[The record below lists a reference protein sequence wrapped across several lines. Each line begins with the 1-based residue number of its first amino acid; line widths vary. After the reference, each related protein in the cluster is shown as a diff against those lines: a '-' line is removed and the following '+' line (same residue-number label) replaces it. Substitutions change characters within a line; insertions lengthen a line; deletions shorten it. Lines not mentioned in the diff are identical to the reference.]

1 MKHRAMSSRLMP
13 LVASCAT
20 VGMLL
25 AGLPASAVAVGTTRA
40 AASDASSSTTATI
53 TPSADTTL
61 QTWTSEKNSSMASK
75 PYIGTLQGAS
85 QGVFG
90 EKFESTDAADTTDLK
105 TGLLTF
111 DLSAYDHAPDSAT
124 FEMTY
129 LGYRGNPT
137 ATDTDTIKVTPVD
150 TTVCTNNA
158 TDCGANVATGA
169 TKPKF
174 SINDSS
180 FVAESKPFEY
190 GTTVYAG
197 DAITVV
203 PANTKKV
210 TVDVTEIVR
219 QQFAEGKKVIT
230 LAVGETKKTEVRFAS
245 SEGTTSLNGATADM
259 APKLT
264 VSVSTKDDLKPSA
277 DTTLQAW
284 ASEKNE
290 KKNTAAY
297 VGALQPEGDYGDFG
311 EKFKSTDVH
320 DVTDAKMGLMTFDLS
335 DYTAAPEHSILTLT
349 YLGYAGADK
358 TATATDKVK
367 VVAVDTSRCTGTA
380 PCDTNNATWAN
391 RPDFEVTDTTKTATS
406 HAFAYGSKKYSD
418 GMTVESGNAKKV
430 LLDVTDIIKA
440 EFAKFSAGAT
450 EKKITLALGELNKS
464 DMRFGSKEVTSL
476 TGATE
481 AMQPTLSV
489 TKKPKAYTLSIEGP
503 TKVKYQKGEAFD
515 KAGLVVKA
523 TSTADGTVK
532 TLTEGNGEDN
542 YTIDTSAFDSASIGV
557 YPITVKYN
565 KDPEIAASFNA
576 YVIASV
582 EDGGDGDTSKDD
594 WLWYKQPA
602 SQTDA
607 TATAGGNYGNPD
619 NNRWQQ
625 TTLPFGNGKIG
636 GTVWGEVSRERVTFN
651 EETLWTGGPGSST
664 SYNGGNN
671 ETKGQNGATL
681 RALNKQLAN
690 GAETVNPGNLT
701 GGENAAEQGNYLNW
715 GDIYLDYG
723 FNDTTVT
730 EYRRDLNLSKGKA
743 DVTFKHDGVTYTRE
757 YFASNP
763 DNVMVARLTASKAG
777 KLNFNVSM
785 PTNTN
790 YSKTGETTTVKG
802 DTLTVKGAL
811 GNNGLLYNSQI
822 KVVLDNGEG
831 TLSEGAD
838 GASLKVSDAK
848 AVTLYIAAATDYKQK
863 YPSYR
868 TGETAAEV
876 NTRVA
881 KVVQDAA
888 NKGYTAVKKAH
899 IADHSAIYDRVKI
912 DLGQSGHSSDGA
924 VATDALLKAYQ
935 RGSAT
940 TAQKRELETL
950 VYKYGRYLTIGSSR
964 ENSQL
969 PSNLQGIW
977 SVTADDNAH
986 GNTPWGSDFHMNV
999 NLQMNY
1005 WPTYSANM
1013 GELAEPLIE
1022 YVEGLVK
1029 PGRVTAKVYA
1039 GAETTNPETTPIGEG
1054 EGYMAHTE
1062 NTAYGWTA
1070 PGQSFSWG
1078 WSPAAVPWILQ
1089 NVYEAYEYSGD
1100 PALLDRVYALLK
1112 EESHFYVNYMLHKA
1126 GSSSGDR
1133 LTTGVAY
1140 SPEQGPLG
1148 TDGNTYESSLVWQM
1162 LNDAIEAAKA
1172 KGDPDGLVGD
1182 TTDCSADNWAK
1193 GDNGNFTD
1201 ANANRSWSCAKS
1213 LLKPIEVGN
1222 SGQIKEWYFEGAL
1235 GKKKDGSAISG
1246 YQADNQHRHMSHLL
1260 GLFPGDLI
1268 TIDNSEYM
1276 DAAKT
1281 SLRYRCFK
1289 GNVLQSN
1296 TGWAI
1301 GQRINSWARTGDGNT
1316 TYKLV
1321 ELQLK
1326 NAMYANLFDYHAPF
1340 QIDGNF
1346 GNTSGVDEMLLQSN
1360 STFTDTDG
1368 KKYVN
1373 YTNILPALPDAWAD
1387 GSVSGLVARGN
1398 FTVGTT
1404 WKNGKA
1410 TEVKLTSNKGK
1421 QAAVKITAGGAQN
1434 YEVKNGDTAVNAKVV
1449 TNADGASLLVF
1460 DTTAG
1465 TTYTIT
1471 KKASANVPVTGV
1483 TVTGANTATAGDTVT
1498 LTATVAPAD
1507 ATDKSVTWSTSDAA
1521 VATVNANGVVTTK
1534 KAGKVTITA
1543 TSNGDK
1549 TKFGSIEITV
1559 SAATVP
1565 VTSVTVAGDA
1575 AMTVDGEQTLTATV
1589 APANATDKTVTW
1601 KSSDATVATVDANGK
1616 VVAKK
1621 AGEVTI
1627 TATAGGVSGT
1637 LKITVSDKAPT
1648 VIPVRSVTV
1657 TGKQELVEGASTT
1670 LTATVA
1676 PADATDKTV
1685 TWKSSDESVATVDK
1699 DGVVT
1704 AKKAGTVTITATA
1717 GGVSGTL
1724 DITVTAK
1731 PVETVPVTSVEVTV
1745 EAGTTVSVGK
1755 TLQATATVKPGNATN
1770 KKVTW
1775 KSSDESI
1782 ATVDANGVITAK
1794 KAGKVVITAT
1804 STDGTDK
1811 SGSVEITVADET
1823 KPTPD
1828 HKSVKADTGDVT
1840 AGKTGTV
1847 TEPKDVAGWKS
1858 RSIIK
1863 QGKLGK
1869 AEIADGTLV
1878 YAAGDKTGD
1887 DSFVV
1892 QYTMA
1897 DGTVI
1902 DVTYSVTV
1910 KAAETGKND
1919 GDGKGDGVAKTGAA
1933 VGALAGLGLML
1944 LAVGVSV
1951 VMIRRKR
1958 SA

>member
-1 MKHRAMSSRLMP
+1 MP

-75 PYIGTLQGAS
+75 PYIGTLQGPS

-230 LAVGETKKTEVRFAS
+230 LAVGETKKTEVRFA
-245 SEGTTSLNGATADM
+245 
-259 APKLT
+259 
-264 VSVSTKDDLKPSA
+264 
-277 DTTLQAW
+277 
-284 ASEKNE
+284 
-290 KKNTAAY
+290 
-297 VGALQPEGDYGDFG
+297 
-311 EKFKSTDVH
+311 
-320 DVTDAKMGLMTFDLS
+320 
-335 DYTAAPEHSILTLT
+335 
-349 YLGYAGADK
+349 
-358 TATATDKVK
+358 
-367 VVAVDTSRCTGTA
+367 
-380 PCDTNNATWAN
+380 
-391 RPDFEVTDTTKTATS
+391 
-406 HAFAYGSKKYSD
+406 
-418 GMTVESGNAKKV
+418 
-430 LLDVTDIIKA
+430 
-440 EFAKFSAGAT
+440 
-450 EKKITLALGELNKS
+450 
-464 DMRFGSKEVTSL
+464 SKEVTSL

-831 TLSEGAD
+831 TLSEGSD

-977 SVTADDNAH
+977 SVTAGDNAH

-1182 TTDCSADNWAK
+1182 TTDCSTDNWAK
-1193 GDNGNFTD
+1193 GDNGNFAD

-1276 DAAKT
+1276 EAAKT

-1316 TYKLV
+1316 TYQLV

-1410 TEVKLTSNKGK
+1410 TEVRLTSNKGK

-1465 TTYTIT
+1465 TTYTIA

-1498 LTATVAPAD
+1498 LTATVAPAN

-1627 TATAGGVSGT
+1627 TATVGGVSGT

-1648 VIPVRSVTV
+1648 VIPVQSVTV

-1670 LTATVA
+1670 LTSTVA

-1724 DITVTAK
+1724 HITVTAK

-1811 SGSVEITVADET
+1811 SGNVEITVVDET

-1951 VMIRRKR
+1951 VMIRRKH

>member
-1 MKHRAMSSRLMP
+1 MSSRLMP

-25 AGLPASAVAVGTTRA
+25 AGLPVSAVAVGTTRA

-75 PYIGTLQGAS
+75 PYIGTLQGPS

-190 GTTVYAG
+190 GTTVYTG

-430 LLDVTDIIKA
+430 LLDVTDVIKA
-440 EFAKFSAGAT
+440 EFAKFGTDAT

-681 RALNKQLAN
+681 RSLNKQLAN

-977 SVTADDNAH
+977 SVTAGDNAH

-1182 TTDCSADNWAK
+1182 TTDCSANNWAK

-1213 LLKPIEVGN
+1213 LLKPIEVGD

-1276 DAAKT
+1276 EAAKT

-1316 TYKLV
+1316 TYQLV

-1326 NAMYANLFDYHAPF
+1326 NAMYANLF
-1340 QIDGNF
+1340 DGNF

-1360 STFTDTDG
+1360 STFTDTAG

-1373 YTNILPALPDAWAD
+1373 YTNILPALPDAWAG

-1498 LTATVAPAD
+1498 LTATVAPAN

-1589 APANATDKTVTW
+1589 APATATDKTVTW

-1648 VIPVRSVTV
+1648 VIPVQSVTV

-1724 DITVTAK
+1724 HITVTAK

-1811 SGSVEITVADET
+1811 SGSVEITVVDET

>member
-1 MKHRAMSSRLMP
+1 M
-13 LVASCAT
+13 
-20 VGMLL
+20 
-25 AGLPASAVAVGTTRA
+25 
-40 AASDASSSTTATI
+40 
-53 TPSADTTL
+53 
-61 QTWTSEKNSSMASK
+61 
-75 PYIGTLQGAS
+75 
-85 QGVFG
+85 
-90 EKFESTDAADTTDLK
+90 
-105 TGLLTF
+105 
-111 DLSAYDHAPDSAT
+111 
-124 FEMTY
+124 
-129 LGYRGNPT
+129 
-137 ATDTDTIKVTPVD
+137 
-150 TTVCTNNA
+150 
-158 TDCGANVATGA
+158 
-169 TKPKF
+169 
-174 SINDSS
+174 
-180 FVAESKPFEY
+180 
-190 GTTVYAG
+190 
-197 DAITVV
+197 
-203 PANTKKV
+203 
-210 TVDVTEIVR
+210 
-219 QQFAEGKKVIT
+219 
-230 LAVGETKKTEVRFAS
+230 
-245 SEGTTSLNGATADM
+245 
-259 APKLT
+259 
-264 VSVSTKDDLKPSA
+264 
-277 DTTLQAW
+277 
-284 ASEKNE
+284 
-290 KKNTAAY
+290 
-297 VGALQPEGDYGDFG
+297 
-311 EKFKSTDVH
+311 
-320 DVTDAKMGLMTFDLS
+320 
-335 DYTAAPEHSILTLT
+335 
-349 YLGYAGADK
+349 
-358 TATATDKVK
+358 
-367 VVAVDTSRCTGTA
+367 
-380 PCDTNNATWAN
+380 
-391 RPDFEVTDTTKTATS
+391 
-406 HAFAYGSKKYSD
+406 
-418 GMTVESGNAKKV
+418 
-430 LLDVTDIIKA
+430 
-440 EFAKFSAGAT
+440 
-450 EKKITLALGELNKS
+450 
-464 DMRFGSKEVTSL
+464 
-476 TGATE
+476 
-481 AMQPTLSV
+481 
-489 TKKPKAYTLSIEGP
+489 
-503 TKVKYQKGEAFD
+503 
-515 KAGLVVKA
+515 
-523 TSTADGTVK
+523 
-532 TLTEGNGEDN
+532 
-542 YTIDTSAFDSASIGV
+542 
-557 YPITVKYN
+557 
-565 KDPEIAASFNA
+565 
-576 YVIASV
+576 
-582 EDGGDGDTSKDD
+582 
-594 WLWYKQPA
+594 
-602 SQTDA
+602 
-607 TATAGGNYGNPD
+607 
-619 NNRWQQ
+619 
-625 TTLPFGNGKIG
+625 
-636 GTVWGEVSRERVTFN
+636 
-651 EETLWTGGPGSST
+651 
-664 SYNGGNN
+664 
-671 ETKGQNGATL
+671 
-681 RALNKQLAN
+681 
-690 GAETVNPGNLT
+690 
-701 GGENAAEQGNYLNW
+701 
-715 GDIYLDYG
+715 
-723 FNDTTVT
+723 
-730 EYRRDLNLSKGKA
+730 
-743 DVTFKHDGVTYTRE
+743 
-757 YFASNP
+757 
-763 DNVMVARLTASKAG
+763 
-777 KLNFNVSM
+777 
-785 PTNTN
+785 
-790 YSKTGETTTVKG
+790 
-802 DTLTVKGAL
+802 
-811 GNNGLLYNSQI
+811 
-822 KVVLDNGEG
+822 
-831 TLSEGAD
+831 
-838 GASLKVSDAK
+838 
-848 AVTLYIAAATDYKQK
+848 
-863 YPSYR
+863 
-868 TGETAAEV
+868 

-1100 PALLDRVYALLK
+1100 PALLNRVYALLK

-1172 KGDPDGLVGD
+1172 KGDPDGLVGN

-1193 GDNGNFTD
+1193 GDNGNFAD

-1316 TYKLV
+1316 TYQLV

-1373 YTNILPALPDAWAD
+1373 YTNILPALPDAWAG

-1460 DTTAG
+1460 DTTEG

-1498 LTATVAPAD
+1498 LTATVAPAN

-1621 AGEVTI
+1621 AGE
-1627 TATAGGVSGT
+1627 
-1637 LKITVSDKAPT
+1637 
-1648 VIPVRSVTV
+1648 
-1657 TGKQELVEGASTT
+1657 
-1670 LTATVA
+1670 
-1676 PADATDKTV
+1676 
-1685 TWKSSDESVATVDK
+1685 
-1699 DGVVT
+1699 
-1704 AKKAGTVTITATA
+1704 VTITATA

>member
-1 MKHRAMSSRLMP
+1 
-13 LVASCAT
+13 
-20 VGMLL
+20 
-25 AGLPASAVAVGTTRA
+25 
-40 AASDASSSTTATI
+40 
-53 TPSADTTL
+53 
-61 QTWTSEKNSSMASK
+61 
-75 PYIGTLQGAS
+75 
-85 QGVFG
+85 
-90 EKFESTDAADTTDLK
+90 
-105 TGLLTF
+105 
-111 DLSAYDHAPDSAT
+111 
-124 FEMTY
+124 
-129 LGYRGNPT
+129 
-137 ATDTDTIKVTPVD
+137 
-150 TTVCTNNA
+150 
-158 TDCGANVATGA
+158 
-169 TKPKF
+169 
-174 SINDSS
+174 
-180 FVAESKPFEY
+180 
-190 GTTVYAG
+190 
-197 DAITVV
+197 
-203 PANTKKV
+203 
-210 TVDVTEIVR
+210 
-219 QQFAEGKKVIT
+219 
-230 LAVGETKKTEVRFAS
+230 
-245 SEGTTSLNGATADM
+245 
-259 APKLT
+259 
-264 VSVSTKDDLKPSA
+264 
-277 DTTLQAW
+277 
-284 ASEKNE
+284 
-290 KKNTAAY
+290 
-297 VGALQPEGDYGDFG
+297 
-311 EKFKSTDVH
+311 
-320 DVTDAKMGLMTFDLS
+320 
-335 DYTAAPEHSILTLT
+335 
-349 YLGYAGADK
+349 
-358 TATATDKVK
+358 
-367 VVAVDTSRCTGTA
+367 
-380 PCDTNNATWAN
+380 
-391 RPDFEVTDTTKTATS
+391 
-406 HAFAYGSKKYSD
+406 
-418 GMTVESGNAKKV
+418 
-430 LLDVTDIIKA
+430 
-440 EFAKFSAGAT
+440 
-450 EKKITLALGELNKS
+450 
-464 DMRFGSKEVTSL
+464 
-476 TGATE
+476 
-481 AMQPTLSV
+481 
-489 TKKPKAYTLSIEGP
+489 
-503 TKVKYQKGEAFD
+503 
-515 KAGLVVKA
+515 
-523 TSTADGTVK
+523 
-532 TLTEGNGEDN
+532 
-542 YTIDTSAFDSASIGV
+542 
-557 YPITVKYN
+557 
-565 KDPEIAASFNA
+565 
-576 YVIASV
+576 
-582 EDGGDGDTSKDD
+582 
-594 WLWYKQPA
+594 
-602 SQTDA
+602 
-607 TATAGGNYGNPD
+607 
-619 NNRWQQ
+619 
-625 TTLPFGNGKIG
+625 
-636 GTVWGEVSRERVTFN
+636 
-651 EETLWTGGPGSST
+651 
-664 SYNGGNN
+664 
-671 ETKGQNGATL
+671 
-681 RALNKQLAN
+681 
-690 GAETVNPGNLT
+690 
-701 GGENAAEQGNYLNW
+701 
-715 GDIYLDYG
+715 
-723 FNDTTVT
+723 
-730 EYRRDLNLSKGKA
+730 
-743 DVTFKHDGVTYTRE
+743 
-757 YFASNP
+757 
-763 DNVMVARLTASKAG
+763 MVARLTASKAG

-899 IADHSAIYDRVKI
+899 IDDHSAIYDRVKI

-977 SVTADDNAH
+977 SVTAGDNAH

-1100 PALLDRVYALLK
+1100 PALLNRVYALLK

-1172 KGDPDGLVGD
+1172 KGDPDGLVGN

-1498 LTATVAPAD
+1498 LTATVAPAN

-1648 VIPVRSVTV
+1648 VIPVQSVTV

-1724 DITVTAK
+1724 HITVTAK

-1811 SGSVEITVADET
+1811 SGSVEITVVDET

-1951 VMIRRKR
+1951 VMIRRKH

>member
-1 MKHRAMSSRLMP
+1 MSSRLMP

-25 AGLPASAVAVGTTRA
+25 AGLPVSAVAVGTTRA

-75 PYIGTLQGAS
+75 PYIGTLQGPS

-190 GTTVYAG
+190 GTTVYTG
-197 DAITVV
+197 DATWF

-380 PCDTNNATWAN
+380 PCDTDNATWAN

-430 LLDVTDIIKA
+430 LLDVTDVIKA
-440 EFAKFSAGAT
+440 EFAKFGTDAT

-977 SVTADDNAH
+977 SVTAGDNAH

-1182 TTDCSADNWAK
+1182 TTDCSANNWAK

-1213 LLKPIEVGN
+1213 LLKPIEVGD

-1276 DAAKT
+1276 EAAKT

-1316 TYKLV
+1316 TYQLV

-1360 STFTDTDG
+1360 STFTDTAG

-1373 YTNILPALPDAWAD
+1373 YTNILPALPDAWAG

-1498 LTATVAPAD
+1498 LTATVAPAN

-1589 APANATDKTVTW
+1589 APATATDKTVTW

-1648 VIPVRSVTV
+1648 VIPVQSVTV

-1724 DITVTAK
+1724 HITVTAK

-1811 SGSVEITVADET
+1811 SGSVEITVVDET

>member
-1 MKHRAMSSRLMP
+1 M
-13 LVASCAT
+13 
-20 VGMLL
+20 
-25 AGLPASAVAVGTTRA
+25 
-40 AASDASSSTTATI
+40 
-53 TPSADTTL
+53 
-61 QTWTSEKNSSMASK
+61 
-75 PYIGTLQGAS
+75 
-85 QGVFG
+85 
-90 EKFESTDAADTTDLK
+90 
-105 TGLLTF
+105 
-111 DLSAYDHAPDSAT
+111 
-124 FEMTY
+124 
-129 LGYRGNPT
+129 
-137 ATDTDTIKVTPVD
+137 
-150 TTVCTNNA
+150 
-158 TDCGANVATGA
+158 
-169 TKPKF
+169 
-174 SINDSS
+174 
-180 FVAESKPFEY
+180 
-190 GTTVYAG
+190 
-197 DAITVV
+197 
-203 PANTKKV
+203 
-210 TVDVTEIVR
+210 
-219 QQFAEGKKVIT
+219 
-230 LAVGETKKTEVRFAS
+230 
-245 SEGTTSLNGATADM
+245 
-259 APKLT
+259 
-264 VSVSTKDDLKPSA
+264 
-277 DTTLQAW
+277 
-284 ASEKNE
+284 
-290 KKNTAAY
+290 
-297 VGALQPEGDYGDFG
+297 
-311 EKFKSTDVH
+311 
-320 DVTDAKMGLMTFDLS
+320 
-335 DYTAAPEHSILTLT
+335 
-349 YLGYAGADK
+349 
-358 TATATDKVK
+358 
-367 VVAVDTSRCTGTA
+367 
-380 PCDTNNATWAN
+380 
-391 RPDFEVTDTTKTATS
+391 
-406 HAFAYGSKKYSD
+406 
-418 GMTVESGNAKKV
+418 
-430 LLDVTDIIKA
+430 
-440 EFAKFSAGAT
+440 
-450 EKKITLALGELNKS
+450 
-464 DMRFGSKEVTSL
+464 
-476 TGATE
+476 
-481 AMQPTLSV
+481 
-489 TKKPKAYTLSIEGP
+489 
-503 TKVKYQKGEAFD
+503 
-515 KAGLVVKA
+515 
-523 TSTADGTVK
+523 
-532 TLTEGNGEDN
+532 
-542 YTIDTSAFDSASIGV
+542 
-557 YPITVKYN
+557 
-565 KDPEIAASFNA
+565 
-576 YVIASV
+576 
-582 EDGGDGDTSKDD
+582 
-594 WLWYKQPA
+594 
-602 SQTDA
+602 
-607 TATAGGNYGNPD
+607 
-619 NNRWQQ
+619 
-625 TTLPFGNGKIG
+625 
-636 GTVWGEVSRERVTFN
+636 
-651 EETLWTGGPGSST
+651 
-664 SYNGGNN
+664 
-671 ETKGQNGATL
+671 
-681 RALNKQLAN
+681 
-690 GAETVNPGNLT
+690 
-701 GGENAAEQGNYLNW
+701 
-715 GDIYLDYG
+715 
-723 FNDTTVT
+723 
-730 EYRRDLNLSKGKA
+730 
-743 DVTFKHDGVTYTRE
+743 
-757 YFASNP
+757 
-763 DNVMVARLTASKAG
+763 
-777 KLNFNVSM
+777 
-785 PTNTN
+785 
-790 YSKTGETTTVKG
+790 
-802 DTLTVKGAL
+802 
-811 GNNGLLYNSQI
+811 
-822 KVVLDNGEG
+822 
-831 TLSEGAD
+831 
-838 GASLKVSDAK
+838 
-848 AVTLYIAAATDYKQK
+848 
-863 YPSYR
+863 
-868 TGETAAEV
+868 
-876 NTRVA
+876 
-881 KVVQDAA
+881 
-888 NKGYTAVKKAH
+888 
-899 IADHSAIYDRVKI
+899 
-912 DLGQSGHSSDGA
+912 
-924 VATDALLKAYQ
+924 
-935 RGSAT
+935 
-940 TAQKRELETL
+940 
-950 VYKYGRYLTIGSSR
+950 
-964 ENSQL
+964 
-969 PSNLQGIW
+969 
-977 SVTADDNAH
+977 
-986 GNTPWGSDFHMNV
+986 
-999 NLQMNY
+999 
-1005 WPTYSANM
+1005 
-1013 GELAEPLIE
+1013 
-1022 YVEGLVK
+1022 
-1029 PGRVTAKVYA
+1029 
-1039 GAETTNPETTPIGEG
+1039 
-1054 EGYMAHTE
+1054 
-1062 NTAYGWTA
+1062 
-1070 PGQSFSWG
+1070 
-1078 WSPAAVPWILQ
+1078 
-1089 NVYEAYEYSGD
+1089 YEAYEYSGD

-1172 KGDPDGLVGD
+1172 KGDPDHLVGN
-1182 TTDCSADNWAK
+1182 TTDCSTDNWAK
-1193 GDNGNFTD
+1193 DDNGNFAD

-1213 LLKPIEVGN
+1213 LLKPIEVGD

-1373 YTNILPALPDAWAD
+1373 YTNILPALPDAWAG

-1404 WKNGKA
+1404 WENGKA

-1460 DTTAG
+1460 DTTEG

-1498 LTATVAPAD
+1498 LTATVAPAN

-1543 TSNGDK
+1543 TSNGDQ

-1565 VTSVTVAGDA
+1565 VASVTVAGDA

-1648 VIPVRSVTV
+1648 VIPVQSVTV

-1933 VGALAGLGLML
+1933 VGTLAGLGLML

>member
-1 MKHRAMSSRLMP
+1 MSSRLMP

-25 AGLPASAVAVGTTRA
+25 AGLPVSAVAVGTTRA

-75 PYIGTLQGAS
+75 PYIGTLQGPS

-245 SEGTTSLNGATADM
+245 SEARRLNGATADM

-430 LLDVTDIIKA
+430 LLDVSDIIKA

-831 TLSEGAD
+831 TLSEGSD

-881 KVVQDAA
+881 KVVQAAA

-899 IADHSAIYDRVKI
+899 IDDHSAIYDRVKI
-912 DLGQSGHSSDGA
+912 NLGQSGHSSDGA

-977 SVTADDNAH
+977 SVTAGDNAH

-1100 PALLDRVYALLK
+1100 PALLNRVYALLK

-1172 KGDPDGLVGD
+1172 KGDPDGLVGN

-1213 LLKPIEVGN
+1213 LLKPIEVGD

-1498 LTATVAPAD
+1498 LTATVAPAN

-1648 VIPVRSVTV
+1648 VIPVQSVTV

>member
-1 MKHRAMSSRLMP
+1 MSSRLMP

-75 PYIGTLQGAS
+75 PYIGALQGPS

-180 FVAESKPFEY
+180 LVAESKPFEY

-259 APKLT
+259 APNLT
-264 VSVSTKDDLKPSA
+264 VSVSAKDDLKPSA

-284 ASEKNE
+284 ASEKNQ

-297 VGALQPEGDYGDFG
+297 VGALQPAGDYGDFG
-311 EKFKSTDVH
+311 EKFKSTDVN

-831 TLSEGAD
+831 TLSEGSD

-977 SVTADDNAH
+977 SVTAGDNAH

-1054 EGYMAHTE
+1054 EGYMAH
-1062 NTAYGWTA
+1062 TAYGWTA

-1172 KGDPDGLVGD
+1172 KGDPDGLVGN
-1182 TTDCSADNWAK
+1182 TTDCSTDNWAK
-1193 GDNGNFTD
+1193 GDNGNFAD

-1276 DAAKT
+1276 EAAKT

-1316 TYKLV
+1316 TYQLV

-1498 LTATVAPAD
+1498 LTATVAPAN

-1543 TSNGDK
+1543 TSNDDK

-1648 VIPVRSVTV
+1648 VIPVQSVTV
-1657 TGKQELVEGASTT
+1657 TGKQEFVEGASTT

-1724 DITVTAK
+1724 HITVTAK

-1897 DGTVI
+1897 DDTVI

-1951 VMIRRKR
+1951 VMIRRKH

>member
-1 MKHRAMSSRLMP
+1 M
-13 LVASCAT
+13 
-20 VGMLL
+20 
-25 AGLPASAVAVGTTRA
+25 
-40 AASDASSSTTATI
+40 
-53 TPSADTTL
+53 
-61 QTWTSEKNSSMASK
+61 
-75 PYIGTLQGAS
+75 
-85 QGVFG
+85 
-90 EKFESTDAADTTDLK
+90 
-105 TGLLTF
+105 
-111 DLSAYDHAPDSAT
+111 
-124 FEMTY
+124 
-129 LGYRGNPT
+129 
-137 ATDTDTIKVTPVD
+137 
-150 TTVCTNNA
+150 
-158 TDCGANVATGA
+158 
-169 TKPKF
+169 
-174 SINDSS
+174 
-180 FVAESKPFEY
+180 
-190 GTTVYAG
+190 
-197 DAITVV
+197 
-203 PANTKKV
+203 
-210 TVDVTEIVR
+210 
-219 QQFAEGKKVIT
+219 
-230 LAVGETKKTEVRFAS
+230 
-245 SEGTTSLNGATADM
+245 
-259 APKLT
+259 
-264 VSVSTKDDLKPSA
+264 
-277 DTTLQAW
+277 
-284 ASEKNE
+284 
-290 KKNTAAY
+290 
-297 VGALQPEGDYGDFG
+297 
-311 EKFKSTDVH
+311 
-320 DVTDAKMGLMTFDLS
+320 
-335 DYTAAPEHSILTLT
+335 
-349 YLGYAGADK
+349 
-358 TATATDKVK
+358 
-367 VVAVDTSRCTGTA
+367 
-380 PCDTNNATWAN
+380 
-391 RPDFEVTDTTKTATS
+391 
-406 HAFAYGSKKYSD
+406 
-418 GMTVESGNAKKV
+418 
-430 LLDVTDIIKA
+430 
-440 EFAKFSAGAT
+440 
-450 EKKITLALGELNKS
+450 
-464 DMRFGSKEVTSL
+464 
-476 TGATE
+476 
-481 AMQPTLSV
+481 
-489 TKKPKAYTLSIEGP
+489 
-503 TKVKYQKGEAFD
+503 
-515 KAGLVVKA
+515 
-523 TSTADGTVK
+523 
-532 TLTEGNGEDN
+532 
-542 YTIDTSAFDSASIGV
+542 
-557 YPITVKYN
+557 
-565 KDPEIAASFNA
+565 
-576 YVIASV
+576 
-582 EDGGDGDTSKDD
+582 
-594 WLWYKQPA
+594 
-602 SQTDA
+602 
-607 TATAGGNYGNPD
+607 
-619 NNRWQQ
+619 
-625 TTLPFGNGKIG
+625 
-636 GTVWGEVSRERVTFN
+636 
-651 EETLWTGGPGSST
+651 
-664 SYNGGNN
+664 
-671 ETKGQNGATL
+671 
-681 RALNKQLAN
+681 
-690 GAETVNPGNLT
+690 
-701 GGENAAEQGNYLNW
+701 
-715 GDIYLDYG
+715 
-723 FNDTTVT
+723 
-730 EYRRDLNLSKGKA
+730 
-743 DVTFKHDGVTYTRE
+743 
-757 YFASNP
+757 
-763 DNVMVARLTASKAG
+763 
-777 KLNFNVSM
+777 
-785 PTNTN
+785 
-790 YSKTGETTTVKG
+790 
-802 DTLTVKGAL
+802 
-811 GNNGLLYNSQI
+811 
-822 KVVLDNGEG
+822 
-831 TLSEGAD
+831 
-838 GASLKVSDAK
+838 
-848 AVTLYIAAATDYKQK
+848 
-863 YPSYR
+863 
-868 TGETAAEV
+868 
-876 NTRVA
+876 
-881 KVVQDAA
+881 
-888 NKGYTAVKKAH
+888 
-899 IADHSAIYDRVKI
+899 
-912 DLGQSGHSSDGA
+912 
-924 VATDALLKAYQ
+924 
-935 RGSAT
+935 
-940 TAQKRELETL
+940 
-950 VYKYGRYLTIGSSR
+950 
-964 ENSQL
+964 
-969 PSNLQGIW
+969 
-977 SVTADDNAH
+977 
-986 GNTPWGSDFHMNV
+986 
-999 NLQMNY
+999 
-1005 WPTYSANM
+1005 
-1013 GELAEPLIE
+1013 
-1022 YVEGLVK
+1022 
-1029 PGRVTAKVYA
+1029 
-1039 GAETTNPETTPIGEG
+1039 
-1054 EGYMAHTE
+1054 
-1062 NTAYGWTA
+1062 
-1070 PGQSFSWG
+1070 
-1078 WSPAAVPWILQ
+1078 
-1089 NVYEAYEYSGD
+1089 YEAYEYSGD

-1182 TTDCSADNWAK
+1182 TTDCSTDNWAK
-1193 GDNGNFTD
+1193 GDNGNFAD

-1276 DAAKT
+1276 EAAKT

-1316 TYKLV
+1316 TYQLV

-1498 LTATVAPAD
+1498 LTATVAPAN

-1627 TATAGGVSGT
+1627 TVTAGGVSGT

-1648 VIPVRSVTV
+1648 VIPVQSVTV

-1724 DITVTAK
+1724 HITVTAK

-1897 DGTVI
+1897 DDTVI

-1951 VMIRRKR
+1951 VMIRRKH

>member
-75 PYIGTLQGAS
+75 PYIGTLQGPS

-476 TGATE
+476 T
-481 AMQPTLSV
+481 LSV

-831 TLSEGAD
+831 TLSEGSD

-977 SVTADDNAH
+977 SVTAGDNAH

-1182 TTDCSADNWAK
+1182 TTDCSTDNWAK
-1193 GDNGNFTD
+1193 GDNGNFAD

-1276 DAAKT
+1276 EAAKT

-1316 TYKLV
+1316 TYQLV

-1498 LTATVAPAD
+1498 LTATVAPAN

-1648 VIPVRSVTV
+1648 VIPVQSVTV

-1724 DITVTAK
+1724 HITVTAK

>member
-1 MKHRAMSSRLMP
+1 MP

-75 PYIGTLQGAS
+75 PYIGTLQGPS

-90 EKFESTDAADTTDLK
+90 EKFESADAADTTDLK

-335 DYTAAPEHSILTLT
+335 DYAAAPEHSILTLT

-367 VVAVDTSRCTGTA
+367 VVAVDTSQCTGTA

-430 LLDVTDIIKA
+430 LLDVTDVIKA
-440 EFAKFSAGAT
+440 EFAGAGAT

-1172 KGDPDGLVGD
+1172 KGDPDGLVGN

-1193 GDNGNFTD
+1193 NDNGNFAD

-1316 TYKLV
+1316 TYQLV

-1360 STFTDTDG
+1360 STFTDTAG

-1373 YTNILPALPDAWAD
+1373 YTNILPALPDAWAG

-1498 LTATVAPAD
+1498 LTATVAPAN

-1601 KSSDATVATVDANGK
+1601 KSSDATVATVNANGK

-1648 VIPVRSVTV
+1648 VIPVQSVTV
-1657 TGKQELVEGASTT
+1657 TGKQKLVEGASTT

-1840 AGKTGTV
+1840 ASKTGTV

-1933 VGALAGLGLML
+1933 VGTLAGLGLML

>member
-1 MKHRAMSSRLMP
+1 MP

-25 AGLPASAVAVGTTRA
+25 AGLPASAVAVSTTRA

-75 PYIGTLQGAS
+75 PYIGTLQGPS

-311 EKFKSTDVH
+311 EKFKSTDVS

-831 TLSEGAD
+831 TLSEGSD

-1100 PALLDRVYALLK
+1100 PALLNRVYALLK

-1213 LLKPIEVGN
+1213 LLKPIEVGD

-1410 TEVKLTSNKGK
+1410 TEVRLTSNKGK

-1465 TTYTIT
+1465 
-1471 KKASANVPVTGV
+1471 
-1483 TVTGANTATAGDTVT
+1483 DTVT
-1498 LTATVAPAD
+1498 LTATVAPAN

-1589 APANATDKTVTW
+1589 APADATDKTVTW

-1648 VIPVRSVTV
+1648 VIPVQSVTV

-1724 DITVTAK
+1724 HITVTAK

-1811 SGSVEITVADET
+1811 SGSVEITVVDET

-1951 VMIRRKR
+1951 VMIRRKH

>member
-75 PYIGTLQGAS
+75 PYIGTLQGPS

-264 VSVSTKDDLKPSA
+264 VSMSTKDDLKPSA

-607 TATAGGNYGNPD
+607 TATANYGNPD

-831 TLSEGAD
+831 TLSEGSD

-868 TGETAAEV
+868 TGETATEV

-899 IADHSAIYDRVKI
+899 IDDHSAIYDRVKI

-1182 TTDCSADNWAK
+1182 TTDCSTDNWAK
-1193 GDNGNFTD
+1193 GDNGNFAD

-1316 TYKLV
+1316 TYQLV

-1360 STFTDTDG
+1360 STFTDTAG

-1373 YTNILPALPDAWAD
+1373 YTNILPALPDAWAG

-1398 FTVGTT
+1398 FTVGTI

-1460 DTTAG
+1460 DTTEG

-1498 LTATVAPAD
+1498 LTATVTPAD

-1648 VIPVRSVTV
+1648 VIPVQSVTV

-1724 DITVTAK
+1724 HITVTAK

-1811 SGSVEITVADET
+1811 SGSVEITVVDET

-1933 VGALAGLGLML
+1933 VGTLAGLGLML

>member
-1 MKHRAMSSRLMP
+1 MP

-61 QTWTSEKNSSMASK
+61 QTWTSEKNSPMASK
-75 PYIGTLQGAS
+75 PYIGALQGPS

-90 EKFESTDAADTTDLK
+90 EKFESADAADTTDLK

-311 EKFKSTDVH
+311 EKFKSTDVS

-440 EFAKFSAGAT
+440 EFAKFSAGV
-450 EKKITLALGELNKS
+450 TLALGELNKS

-831 TLSEGAD
+831 TLSEGSD

-977 SVTADDNAH
+977 SVTAGDNAH

-1182 TTDCSADNWAK
+1182 TTDCSTDNWAK
-1193 GDNGNFTD
+1193 GDNGNFAD

-1276 DAAKT
+1276 EAAKT

-1316 TYKLV
+1316 TYQLV

-1498 LTATVAPAD
+1498 LTATVAPAN

-1648 VIPVRSVTV
+1648 VIPVQSVTV

-1724 DITVTAK
+1724 HITVTAK

-1897 DGTVI
+1897 DDTVI

-1951 VMIRRKR
+1951 VMIRRKH

>member
-1 MKHRAMSSRLMP
+1 
-13 LVASCAT
+13 
-20 VGMLL
+20 
-25 AGLPASAVAVGTTRA
+25 
-40 AASDASSSTTATI
+40 
-53 TPSADTTL
+53 
-61 QTWTSEKNSSMASK
+61 
-75 PYIGTLQGAS
+75 
-85 QGVFG
+85 
-90 EKFESTDAADTTDLK
+90 
-105 TGLLTF
+105 
-111 DLSAYDHAPDSAT
+111 
-124 FEMTY
+124 
-129 LGYRGNPT
+129 
-137 ATDTDTIKVTPVD
+137 
-150 TTVCTNNA
+150 
-158 TDCGANVATGA
+158 
-169 TKPKF
+169 
-174 SINDSS
+174 
-180 FVAESKPFEY
+180 
-190 GTTVYAG
+190 
-197 DAITVV
+197 
-203 PANTKKV
+203 
-210 TVDVTEIVR
+210 
-219 QQFAEGKKVIT
+219 
-230 LAVGETKKTEVRFAS
+230 
-245 SEGTTSLNGATADM
+245 
-259 APKLT
+259 
-264 VSVSTKDDLKPSA
+264 
-277 DTTLQAW
+277 
-284 ASEKNE
+284 
-290 KKNTAAY
+290 
-297 VGALQPEGDYGDFG
+297 
-311 EKFKSTDVH
+311 
-320 DVTDAKMGLMTFDLS
+320 
-335 DYTAAPEHSILTLT
+335 
-349 YLGYAGADK
+349 
-358 TATATDKVK
+358 
-367 VVAVDTSRCTGTA
+367 
-380 PCDTNNATWAN
+380 
-391 RPDFEVTDTTKTATS
+391 
-406 HAFAYGSKKYSD
+406 
-418 GMTVESGNAKKV
+418 
-430 LLDVTDIIKA
+430 
-440 EFAKFSAGAT
+440 
-450 EKKITLALGELNKS
+450 
-464 DMRFGSKEVTSL
+464 
-476 TGATE
+476 
-481 AMQPTLSV
+481 
-489 TKKPKAYTLSIEGP
+489 
-503 TKVKYQKGEAFD
+503 
-515 KAGLVVKA
+515 
-523 TSTADGTVK
+523 
-532 TLTEGNGEDN
+532 
-542 YTIDTSAFDSASIGV
+542 
-557 YPITVKYN
+557 
-565 KDPEIAASFNA
+565 
-576 YVIASV
+576 
-582 EDGGDGDTSKDD
+582 
-594 WLWYKQPA
+594 
-602 SQTDA
+602 
-607 TATAGGNYGNPD
+607 
-619 NNRWQQ
+619 
-625 TTLPFGNGKIG
+625 
-636 GTVWGEVSRERVTFN
+636 
-651 EETLWTGGPGSST
+651 
-664 SYNGGNN
+664 
-671 ETKGQNGATL
+671 
-681 RALNKQLAN
+681 
-690 GAETVNPGNLT
+690 
-701 GGENAAEQGNYLNW
+701 
-715 GDIYLDYG
+715 
-723 FNDTTVT
+723 
-730 EYRRDLNLSKGKA
+730 
-743 DVTFKHDGVTYTRE
+743 
-757 YFASNP
+757 
-763 DNVMVARLTASKAG
+763 
-777 KLNFNVSM
+777 
-785 PTNTN
+785 
-790 YSKTGETTTVKG
+790 
-802 DTLTVKGAL
+802 
-811 GNNGLLYNSQI
+811 
-822 KVVLDNGEG
+822 
-831 TLSEGAD
+831 
-838 GASLKVSDAK
+838 
-848 AVTLYIAAATDYKQK
+848 
-863 YPSYR
+863 
-868 TGETAAEV
+868 
-876 NTRVA
+876 
-881 KVVQDAA
+881 
-888 NKGYTAVKKAH
+888 
-899 IADHSAIYDRVKI
+899 
-912 DLGQSGHSSDGA
+912 
-924 VATDALLKAYQ
+924 
-935 RGSAT
+935 
-940 TAQKRELETL
+940 
-950 VYKYGRYLTIGSSR
+950 
-964 ENSQL
+964 
-969 PSNLQGIW
+969 
-977 SVTADDNAH
+977 
-986 GNTPWGSDFHMNV
+986 
-999 NLQMNY
+999 
-1005 WPTYSANM
+1005 
-1013 GELAEPLIE
+1013 
-1022 YVEGLVK
+1022 
-1029 PGRVTAKVYA
+1029 
-1039 GAETTNPETTPIGEG
+1039 
-1054 EGYMAHTE
+1054 MAHTE

-1182 TTDCSADNWAK
+1182 TTDCSANNWAK

-1213 LLKPIEVGN
+1213 LLKPIEVGD

-1276 DAAKT
+1276 EAAKT

-1316 TYKLV
+1316 TYQLV

-1360 STFTDTDG
+1360 ST
-1368 KKYVN
+1368 
-1373 YTNILPALPDAWAD
+1373 ILPALPDAWAG

-1498 LTATVAPAD
+1498 LTATVAPAN

-1589 APANATDKTVTW
+1589 APATATDKTVTW

-1648 VIPVRSVTV
+1648 VIPVQSVTV
-1657 TGKQELVEGASTT
+1657 TGTQELVEGASTT

-1724 DITVTAK
+1724 HITVTAK

-1811 SGSVEITVADET
+1811 SGSVEITVVDET

>member
-1 MKHRAMSSRLMP
+1 MIACTRCSR
-13 LVASCAT
+13 
-20 VGMLL
+20 
-25 AGLPASAVAVGTTRA
+25 R
-40 AASDASSSTTATI
+40 
-53 TPSADTTL
+53 
-61 QTWTSEKNSSMASK
+61 
-75 PYIGTLQGAS
+75 
-85 QGVFG
+85 
-90 EKFESTDAADTTDLK
+90 
-105 TGLLTF
+105 
-111 DLSAYDHAPDSAT
+111 
-124 FEMTY
+124 
-129 LGYRGNPT
+129 
-137 ATDTDTIKVTPVD
+137 
-150 TTVCTNNA
+150 
-158 TDCGANVATGA
+158 
-169 TKPKF
+169 
-174 SINDSS
+174 
-180 FVAESKPFEY
+180 
-190 GTTVYAG
+190 
-197 DAITVV
+197 
-203 PANTKKV
+203 
-210 TVDVTEIVR
+210 
-219 QQFAEGKKVIT
+219 
-230 LAVGETKKTEVRFAS
+230 
-245 SEGTTSLNGATADM
+245 
-259 APKLT
+259 
-264 VSVSTKDDLKPSA
+264 
-277 DTTLQAW
+277 
-284 ASEKNE
+284 
-290 KKNTAAY
+290 
-297 VGALQPEGDYGDFG
+297 
-311 EKFKSTDVH
+311 
-320 DVTDAKMGLMTFDLS
+320 
-335 DYTAAPEHSILTLT
+335 
-349 YLGYAGADK
+349 
-358 TATATDKVK
+358 
-367 VVAVDTSRCTGTA
+367 
-380 PCDTNNATWAN
+380 N
-391 RPDFEVTDTTKTATS
+391 R
-406 HAFAYGSKKYSD
+406 
-418 GMTVESGNAKKV
+418 
-430 LLDVTDIIKA
+430 
-440 EFAKFSAGAT
+440 
-450 EKKITLALGELNKS
+450 
-464 DMRFGSKEVTSL
+464 
-476 TGATE
+476 
-481 AMQPTLSV
+481 
-489 TKKPKAYTLSIEGP
+489 
-503 TKVKYQKGEAFD
+503 
-515 KAGLVVKA
+515 
-523 TSTADGTVK
+523 
-532 TLTEGNGEDN
+532 
-542 YTIDTSAFDSASIGV
+542 
-557 YPITVKYN
+557 
-565 KDPEIAASFNA
+565 
-576 YVIASV
+576 
-582 EDGGDGDTSKDD
+582 
-594 WLWYKQPA
+594 
-602 SQTDA
+602 
-607 TATAGGNYGNPD
+607 
-619 NNRWQQ
+619 
-625 TTLPFGNGKIG
+625 
-636 GTVWGEVSRERVTFN
+636 
-651 EETLWTGGPGSST
+651 
-664 SYNGGNN
+664 
-671 ETKGQNGATL
+671 
-681 RALNKQLAN
+681 
-690 GAETVNPGNLT
+690 
-701 GGENAAEQGNYLNW
+701 
-715 GDIYLDYG
+715 
-723 FNDTTVT
+723 
-730 EYRRDLNLSKGKA
+730 
-743 DVTFKHDGVTYTRE
+743 
-757 YFASNP
+757 
-763 DNVMVARLTASKAG
+763 
-777 KLNFNVSM
+777 
-785 PTNTN
+785 
-790 YSKTGETTTVKG
+790 
-802 DTLTVKGAL
+802 
-811 GNNGLLYNSQI
+811 
-822 KVVLDNGEG
+822 
-831 TLSEGAD
+831 
-838 GASLKVSDAK
+838 
-848 AVTLYIAAATDYKQK
+848 
-863 YPSYR
+863 
-868 TGETAAEV
+868 
-876 NTRVA
+876 
-881 KVVQDAA
+881 
-888 NKGYTAVKKAH
+888 
-899 IADHSAIYDRVKI
+899 
-912 DLGQSGHSSDGA
+912 
-924 VATDALLKAYQ
+924 
-935 RGSAT
+935 
-940 TAQKRELETL
+940 
-950 VYKYGRYLTIGSSR
+950 
-964 ENSQL
+964 
-969 PSNLQGIW
+969 
-977 SVTADDNAH
+977 
-986 GNTPWGSDFHMNV
+986 
-999 NLQMNY
+999 
-1005 WPTYSANM
+1005 
-1013 GELAEPLIE
+1013 
-1022 YVEGLVK
+1022 
-1029 PGRVTAKVYA
+1029 
-1039 GAETTNPETTPIGEG
+1039 
-1054 EGYMAHTE
+1054 
-1062 NTAYGWTA
+1062 
-1070 PGQSFSWG
+1070 
-1078 WSPAAVPWILQ
+1078 
-1089 NVYEAYEYSGD
+1089 
-1100 PALLDRVYALLK
+1100 
-1112 EESHFYVNYMLHKA
+1112 
-1126 GSSSGDR
+1126 SSSGDR

-1172 KGDPDGLVGD
+1172 KGDPDGLVGN

-1213 LLKPIEVGN
+1213 LLKPIEVGD

-1460 DTTAG
+1460 DTTEG

-1498 LTATVAPAD
+1498 LTATVAPAN

-1648 VIPVRSVTV
+1648 VIPVQSVTV

-1724 DITVTAK
+1724 HITVTAK

-1811 SGSVEITVADET
+1811 SGSVEITVVDET

-1897 DGTVI
+1897 DDTVI

-1951 VMIRRKR
+1951 VMIRRKH

>member
-75 PYIGTLQGAS
+75 PYIGALQGPS

-174 SINDSS
+174 SIGDSS

-259 APKLT
+259 APNLT

-284 ASEKNE
+284 AGEKNE

-297 VGALQPEGDYGDFG
+297 VGALQPEGNYGDFG
-311 EKFKSTDVH
+311 EKFKSTNVS

-391 RPDFEVTDTTKTATS
+391 RPDFEVTDATKTATS

-430 LLDVTDIIKA
+430 LLDVTDVIKA
-440 EFAKFSAGAT
+440 EFAKFGTDAT

-542 YTIDTSAFDSASIGV
+542 YTIDTSAFDKASIGV

-565 KDPEIAASFNA
+565 KDPEITASFNA

-602 SQTDA
+602 SRTDA

-651 EETLWTGGPGSST
+651 EETLWTGGPGSSN

-868 TGETAAEV
+868 TGETATEV

-977 SVTADDNAH
+977 SVTAGDNAH

-1089 NVYEAYEYSGD
+1089 NVYEAYEYSGN

-1182 TTDCSADNWAK
+1182 TTDCSTDNWAK
-1193 GDNGNFTD
+1193 DDNGNFAD

-1360 STFTDTDG
+1360 STFTDTAG

-1373 YTNILPALPDAWAD
+1373 YTNILPALPGAWAG

-1404 WKNGKA
+1404 WENGKA

-1471 KKASANVPVTGV
+1471 KKASTNVPVTGV

-1498 LTATVAPAD
+1498 LTATVAPAN

-1521 VATVNANGVVTTK
+1521 VAAVNANGVVTTK

-1565 VTSVTVAGDA
+1565 VTSVTVAGAA

-1589 APANATDKTVTW
+1589 APADATDKTVTW

-1648 VIPVRSVTV
+1648 VIPVQSVTV

-1770 KKVTW
+1770 KKVMW

-1933 VGALAGLGLML
+1933 VGTLAGLGLML

>member
-1 MKHRAMSSRLMP
+1 MH
-13 LVASCAT
+13 
-20 VGMLL
+20 
-25 AGLPASAVAVGTTRA
+25 
-40 AASDASSSTTATI
+40 
-53 TPSADTTL
+53 
-61 QTWTSEKNSSMASK
+61 
-75 PYIGTLQGAS
+75 
-85 QGVFG
+85 
-90 EKFESTDAADTTDLK
+90 
-105 TGLLTF
+105 
-111 DLSAYDHAPDSAT
+111 
-124 FEMTY
+124 
-129 LGYRGNPT
+129 
-137 ATDTDTIKVTPVD
+137 
-150 TTVCTNNA
+150 
-158 TDCGANVATGA
+158 
-169 TKPKF
+169 
-174 SINDSS
+174 
-180 FVAESKPFEY
+180 
-190 GTTVYAG
+190 
-197 DAITVV
+197 
-203 PANTKKV
+203 
-210 TVDVTEIVR
+210 
-219 QQFAEGKKVIT
+219 
-230 LAVGETKKTEVRFAS
+230 
-245 SEGTTSLNGATADM
+245 
-259 APKLT
+259 
-264 VSVSTKDDLKPSA
+264 
-277 DTTLQAW
+277 
-284 ASEKNE
+284 
-290 KKNTAAY
+290 
-297 VGALQPEGDYGDFG
+297 
-311 EKFKSTDVH
+311 
-320 DVTDAKMGLMTFDLS
+320 
-335 DYTAAPEHSILTLT
+335 
-349 YLGYAGADK
+349 
-358 TATATDKVK
+358 
-367 VVAVDTSRCTGTA
+367 
-380 PCDTNNATWAN
+380 
-391 RPDFEVTDTTKTATS
+391 
-406 HAFAYGSKKYSD
+406 
-418 GMTVESGNAKKV
+418 
-430 LLDVTDIIKA
+430 
-440 EFAKFSAGAT
+440 
-450 EKKITLALGELNKS
+450 
-464 DMRFGSKEVTSL
+464 
-476 TGATE
+476 
-481 AMQPTLSV
+481 
-489 TKKPKAYTLSIEGP
+489 
-503 TKVKYQKGEAFD
+503 
-515 KAGLVVKA
+515 
-523 TSTADGTVK
+523 
-532 TLTEGNGEDN
+532 
-542 YTIDTSAFDSASIGV
+542 
-557 YPITVKYN
+557 
-565 KDPEIAASFNA
+565 
-576 YVIASV
+576 
-582 EDGGDGDTSKDD
+582 
-594 WLWYKQPA
+594 
-602 SQTDA
+602 
-607 TATAGGNYGNPD
+607 
-619 NNRWQQ
+619 
-625 TTLPFGNGKIG
+625 
-636 GTVWGEVSRERVTFN
+636 
-651 EETLWTGGPGSST
+651 
-664 SYNGGNN
+664 
-671 ETKGQNGATL
+671 
-681 RALNKQLAN
+681 
-690 GAETVNPGNLT
+690 
-701 GGENAAEQGNYLNW
+701 
-715 GDIYLDYG
+715 
-723 FNDTTVT
+723 
-730 EYRRDLNLSKGKA
+730 
-743 DVTFKHDGVTYTRE
+743 
-757 YFASNP
+757 
-763 DNVMVARLTASKAG
+763 
-777 KLNFNVSM
+777 
-785 PTNTN
+785 
-790 YSKTGETTTVKG
+790 
-802 DTLTVKGAL
+802 
-811 GNNGLLYNSQI
+811 
-822 KVVLDNGEG
+822 
-831 TLSEGAD
+831 
-838 GASLKVSDAK
+838 
-848 AVTLYIAAATDYKQK
+848 
-863 YPSYR
+863 
-868 TGETAAEV
+868 
-876 NTRVA
+876 
-881 KVVQDAA
+881 
-888 NKGYTAVKKAH
+888 
-899 IADHSAIYDRVKI
+899 
-912 DLGQSGHSSDGA
+912 
-924 VATDALLKAYQ
+924 
-935 RGSAT
+935 
-940 TAQKRELETL
+940 
-950 VYKYGRYLTIGSSR
+950 
-964 ENSQL
+964 
-969 PSNLQGIW
+969 
-977 SVTADDNAH
+977 
-986 GNTPWGSDFHMNV
+986 
-999 NLQMNY
+999 
-1005 WPTYSANM
+1005 
-1013 GELAEPLIE
+1013 
-1022 YVEGLVK
+1022 
-1029 PGRVTAKVYA
+1029 
-1039 GAETTNPETTPIGEG
+1039 
-1054 EGYMAHTE
+1054 
-1062 NTAYGWTA
+1062 
-1070 PGQSFSWG
+1070 
-1078 WSPAAVPWILQ
+1078 
-1089 NVYEAYEYSGD
+1089 
-1100 PALLDRVYALLK
+1100 
-1112 EESHFYVNYMLHKA
+1112 
-1126 GSSSGDR
+1126 
-1133 LTTGVAY
+1133 
-1140 SPEQGPLG
+1140 
-1148 TDGNTYESSLVWQM
+1148 
-1162 LNDAIEAAKA
+1162 NDAIEAAKA
-1172 KGDPDGLVGD
+1172 KGDPDHLVGN
-1182 TTDCSADNWAK
+1182 TTDCSTDNWAK
-1193 GDNGNFTD
+1193 DDNGNFTD

-1213 LLKPIEVGN
+1213 LLKPIEVGD

-1235 GKKKDGSAISG
+1235 GKKKNGSAISG

-1276 DAAKT
+1276 EAAKT

-1316 TYKLV
+1316 TYQLV

-1373 YTNILPALPDAWAD
+1373 YTNILPALPDAWAG

-1404 WKNGKA
+1404 WENGKA

-1471 KKASANVPVTGV
+1471 KKASATVPVTGV

-1498 LTATVAPAD
+1498 LTATVAPAN

-1543 TSNGDK
+1543 TSNGDQ

-1565 VTSVTVAGDA
+1565 VASVTVAGDA

-1648 VIPVRSVTV
+1648 VIPVQSVTV

-1724 DITVTAK
+1724 HITVTAK

-1811 SGSVEITVADET
+1811 SGSVEITVTDET

-1933 VGALAGLGLML
+1933 VGTLAGLGLML

>member
-1 MKHRAMSSRLMP
+1 MKTRRKKQTKR
-13 LVASCAT
+13 V
-20 VGMLL
+20 L
-25 AGLPASAVAVGTTRA
+25 AGTLAALMTVSAVPVSNSVVHAEESQDRSELKLKYSSAAPDSYAGWEKWSLPIGNSGIGASVFGGVQTERIQLNEKSLWSGGPSDSRPNYNGGNLEEKGKNGQTVKEIQQLFA
-40 AASDASSSTTATI
+40 SGENKAASDKCGELVGLADDAGVNGYGYYLSYGNMYLDFKGITDKEAENYERTLDLNTAI
-53 TPSADTTL
+53 AGVEYDNGDTHYTRENFVSYPDNVL
-61 QTWTSEKNSSMASK
+61 VTRLTAEGDDKLNLDVRVEPDNKKGDGSNKPQPQSYEREWT
-75 PYIGTLQGAS
+75 
-85 QGVFG
+85 
-90 EKFESTDAADTTDLK
+90 
-105 TGLLTF
+105 
-111 DLSAYDHAPDSAT
+111 
-124 FEMTY
+124 
-129 LGYRGNPT
+129 
-137 ATDTDTIKVTPVD
+137 
-150 TTVCTNNA
+150 TTVEDALISIDGQLKDNQMQFSSQ
-158 TDCGANVATGA
+158 
-169 TKPKF
+169 TK
-174 SINDSS
+174 
-180 FVAESKPFEY
+180 VLTEGGTAED
-190 GTTVYAG
+190 G
-197 DAITVV
+197 D
-203 PANTKKV
+203 KKV
-210 TVDVTEIVR
+210 TV
-219 QQFAEGKKVIT
+219 K
-230 LAVGETKKTEVRFAS
+230 
-245 SEGTTSLNGATADM
+245 
-259 APKLT
+259 
-264 VSVSTKDDLKPSA
+264 
-277 DTTLQAW
+277 
-284 ASEKNE
+284 
-290 KKNTAAY
+290 
-297 VGALQPEGDYGDFG
+297 
-311 EKFKSTDVH
+311 
-320 DVTDAKMGLMTFDLS
+320 
-335 DYTAAPEHSILTLT
+335 
-349 YLGYAGADK
+349 
-358 TATATDKVK
+358 
-367 VVAVDTSRCTGTA
+367 
-380 PCDTNNATWAN
+380 
-391 RPDFEVTDTTKTATS
+391 
-406 HAFAYGSKKYSD
+406 
-418 GMTVESGNAKKV
+418 
-430 LLDVTDIIKA
+430 
-440 EFAKFSAGAT
+440 
-450 EKKITLALGELNKS
+450 
-464 DMRFGSKEVTSL
+464 
-476 TGATE
+476 
-481 AMQPTLSV
+481 
-489 TKKPKAYTLSIEGP
+489 
-503 TKVKYQKGEAFD
+503 
-515 KAGLVVKA
+515 
-523 TSTADGTVK
+523 
-532 TLTEGNGEDN
+532 
-542 YTIDTSAFDSASIGV
+542 
-557 YPITVKYN
+557 
-565 KDPEIAASFNA
+565 
-576 YVIASV
+576 
-582 EDGGDGDTSKDD
+582 
-594 WLWYKQPA
+594 
-602 SQTDA
+602 
-607 TATAGGNYGNPD
+607 
-619 NNRWQQ
+619 
-625 TTLPFGNGKIG
+625 
-636 GTVWGEVSRERVTFN
+636 
-651 EETLWTGGPGSST
+651 
-664 SYNGGNN
+664 
-671 ETKGQNGATL
+671 
-681 RALNKQLAN
+681 
-690 GAETVNPGNLT
+690 
-701 GGENAAEQGNYLNW
+701 
-715 GDIYLDYG
+715 
-723 FNDTTVT
+723 
-730 EYRRDLNLSKGKA
+730 
-743 DVTFKHDGVTYTRE
+743 
-757 YFASNP
+757 
-763 DNVMVARLTASKAG
+763 
-777 KLNFNVSM
+777 
-785 PTNTN
+785 
-790 YSKTGETTTVKG
+790 
-802 DTLTVKGAL
+802 
-811 GNNGLLYNSQI
+811 
-822 KVVLDNGEG
+822 
-831 TLSEGAD
+831 
-838 GASLKVSDAK
+838 DAK
-848 AVTLYIAAATDYKQK
+848 AVTIITSIGTDYKND
-863 YPSYR
+863 YPEYR
-868 TGETAAEV
+868 TGETKEQVASRVRAYVDKAAATVEKDSYDALRQAHVDDYSSIFGRV
-876 NTRVA
+876 NL
-881 KVVQDAA
+881 
-888 NKGYTAVKKAH
+888 
-899 IADHSAIYDRVKI
+899 
-912 DLGQSGHSSDGA
+912 DLGQVPSEKT
-924 VATDALLKAYQ
+924 TDKLLKAYND
-935 RGSAT
+935 GSASD
-940 TAQKRELETL
+940 QERRYLEVML
-950 VYKYGRYLTIGSSR
+950 FQYGRYLTIESSR
-964 ENSQL
+964 ETPEDDPSRATL

-977 SVTADDNAH
+977 VG
-986 GNTPWGSDFHMNV
+986 GNNSAWHSDYHMNV

-1172 KGDPDGLVGD
+1172 KGDPDGLVGN

-1193 GDNGNFTD
+1193 NDSGNFTD

-1213 LLKPIEVGN
+1213 LLKPIEVGD

-1235 GKKKDGSAISG
+1235 GKKKDGSTISG

-1316 TYKLV
+1316 TYQLV

-1360 STFTDTDG
+1360 STFTDTAS

-1373 YTNILPALPDAWAD
+1373 YTNILPALPDAWAG

-1410 TEVKLTSNKGK
+1410 TEVRLTSNKGK

-1498 LTATVAPAD
+1498 LTATVAPAN

-1589 APANATDKTVTW
+1589 APATATDKTVTW

-1648 VIPVRSVTV
+1648 VIPVQSVTV

-1724 DITVTAK
+1724 HITVTAK

-1811 SGSVEITVADET
+1811 SGSVEITVVDET

-1951 VMIRRKR
+1951 VMIRRKH

>member
-1 MKHRAMSSRLMP
+1 
-13 LVASCAT
+13 
-20 VGMLL
+20 
-25 AGLPASAVAVGTTRA
+25 
-40 AASDASSSTTATI
+40 
-53 TPSADTTL
+53 
-61 QTWTSEKNSSMASK
+61 
-75 PYIGTLQGAS
+75 
-85 QGVFG
+85 
-90 EKFESTDAADTTDLK
+90 
-105 TGLLTF
+105 
-111 DLSAYDHAPDSAT
+111 
-124 FEMTY
+124 
-129 LGYRGNPT
+129 
-137 ATDTDTIKVTPVD
+137 
-150 TTVCTNNA
+150 
-158 TDCGANVATGA
+158 
-169 TKPKF
+169 
-174 SINDSS
+174 
-180 FVAESKPFEY
+180 
-190 GTTVYAG
+190 
-197 DAITVV
+197 
-203 PANTKKV
+203 
-210 TVDVTEIVR
+210 
-219 QQFAEGKKVIT
+219 
-230 LAVGETKKTEVRFAS
+230 
-245 SEGTTSLNGATADM
+245 
-259 APKLT
+259 
-264 VSVSTKDDLKPSA
+264 
-277 DTTLQAW
+277 
-284 ASEKNE
+284 
-290 KKNTAAY
+290 
-297 VGALQPEGDYGDFG
+297 
-311 EKFKSTDVH
+311 
-320 DVTDAKMGLMTFDLS
+320 
-335 DYTAAPEHSILTLT
+335 
-349 YLGYAGADK
+349 
-358 TATATDKVK
+358 
-367 VVAVDTSRCTGTA
+367 
-380 PCDTNNATWAN
+380 
-391 RPDFEVTDTTKTATS
+391 
-406 HAFAYGSKKYSD
+406 
-418 GMTVESGNAKKV
+418 
-430 LLDVTDIIKA
+430 
-440 EFAKFSAGAT
+440 
-450 EKKITLALGELNKS
+450 
-464 DMRFGSKEVTSL
+464 
-476 TGATE
+476 
-481 AMQPTLSV
+481 
-489 TKKPKAYTLSIEGP
+489 
-503 TKVKYQKGEAFD
+503 
-515 KAGLVVKA
+515 
-523 TSTADGTVK
+523 
-532 TLTEGNGEDN
+532 
-542 YTIDTSAFDSASIGV
+542 
-557 YPITVKYN
+557 
-565 KDPEIAASFNA
+565 
-576 YVIASV
+576 
-582 EDGGDGDTSKDD
+582 
-594 WLWYKQPA
+594 
-602 SQTDA
+602 
-607 TATAGGNYGNPD
+607 
-619 NNRWQQ
+619 
-625 TTLPFGNGKIG
+625 
-636 GTVWGEVSRERVTFN
+636 
-651 EETLWTGGPGSST
+651 
-664 SYNGGNN
+664 
-671 ETKGQNGATL
+671 
-681 RALNKQLAN
+681 
-690 GAETVNPGNLT
+690 
-701 GGENAAEQGNYLNW
+701 
-715 GDIYLDYG
+715 
-723 FNDTTVT
+723 
-730 EYRRDLNLSKGKA
+730 
-743 DVTFKHDGVTYTRE
+743 
-757 YFASNP
+757 
-763 DNVMVARLTASKAG
+763 
-777 KLNFNVSM
+777 
-785 PTNTN
+785 
-790 YSKTGETTTVKG
+790 
-802 DTLTVKGAL
+802 
-811 GNNGLLYNSQI
+811 
-822 KVVLDNGEG
+822 
-831 TLSEGAD
+831 
-838 GASLKVSDAK
+838 
-848 AVTLYIAAATDYKQK
+848 
-863 YPSYR
+863 
-868 TGETAAEV
+868 
-876 NTRVA
+876 
-881 KVVQDAA
+881 
-888 NKGYTAVKKAH
+888 
-899 IADHSAIYDRVKI
+899 
-912 DLGQSGHSSDGA
+912 
-924 VATDALLKAYQ
+924 
-935 RGSAT
+935 
-940 TAQKRELETL
+940 
-950 VYKYGRYLTIGSSR
+950 
-964 ENSQL
+964 
-969 PSNLQGIW
+969 
-977 SVTADDNAH
+977 
-986 GNTPWGSDFHMNV
+986 MNV

-1100 PALLDRVYALLK
+1100 PALLNRVYALLK

-1213 LLKPIEVGN
+1213 LLKPIEVGD

-1465 TTYTIT
+1465 TTYTIA

-1498 LTATVAPAD
+1498 LTATVAPAN

-1648 VIPVRSVTV
+1648 VIPVQSVTV

-1724 DITVTAK
+1724 HITVTAK

-1782 ATVDANGVITAK
+1782 ATVDANGIITAK

-1811 SGSVEITVADET
+1811 SGSVEITVVDET

>member
-1 MKHRAMSSRLMP
+1 MP

-190 GTTVYAG
+190 GTTVYTG

-335 DYTAAPEHSILTLT
+335 DYAAAPEHSILTLT

-367 VVAVDTSRCTGTA
+367 VVAVDTSQCTGTA

-430 LLDVTDIIKA
+430 LLDVTDVIKA
-440 EFAKFSAGAT
+440 EFAKFGAGAT

-899 IADHSAIYDRVKI
+899 IDDHSAIYDRVKI

-977 SVTADDNAH
+977 SVTAGDNAH

-1172 KGDPDGLVGD
+1172 KGDPDGLVGN

-1193 GDNGNFTD
+1193 NDSGNFTD

-1213 LLKPIEVGN
+1213 LLKPIEVGD

-1246 YQADNQHRHMSHLL
+1246 YQTDNQHRHMSHLL

-1289 GNVLQSN
+1289 GSVLQSN

-1316 TYKLV
+1316 TYQLV

-1404 WKNGKA
+1404 WKNGKT

-1421 QAAVKITAGGAQN
+1421 QAVVKITAGGAQN

-1483 TVTGANTATAGDTVT
+1483 TVTVTGANTATAGDTVT
-1498 LTATVAPAD
+1498 LTATVAPAN

-1589 APANATDKTVTW
+1589 APADATDKTVTW

-1648 VIPVRSVTV
+1648 VIPVQSVTV

-1724 DITVTAK
+1724 HITVTAK

-1811 SGSVEITVADET
+1811 SGSVEITVVDET

-1951 VMIRRKR
+1951 VMIRRKH

>member
-1 MKHRAMSSRLMP
+1 
-13 LVASCAT
+13 
-20 VGMLL
+20 
-25 AGLPASAVAVGTTRA
+25 
-40 AASDASSSTTATI
+40 
-53 TPSADTTL
+53 
-61 QTWTSEKNSSMASK
+61 
-75 PYIGTLQGAS
+75 
-85 QGVFG
+85 
-90 EKFESTDAADTTDLK
+90 
-105 TGLLTF
+105 
-111 DLSAYDHAPDSAT
+111 
-124 FEMTY
+124 
-129 LGYRGNPT
+129 
-137 ATDTDTIKVTPVD
+137 
-150 TTVCTNNA
+150 
-158 TDCGANVATGA
+158 
-169 TKPKF
+169 
-174 SINDSS
+174 
-180 FVAESKPFEY
+180 
-190 GTTVYAG
+190 
-197 DAITVV
+197 
-203 PANTKKV
+203 
-210 TVDVTEIVR
+210 
-219 QQFAEGKKVIT
+219 
-230 LAVGETKKTEVRFAS
+230 
-245 SEGTTSLNGATADM
+245 
-259 APKLT
+259 
-264 VSVSTKDDLKPSA
+264 
-277 DTTLQAW
+277 
-284 ASEKNE
+284 
-290 KKNTAAY
+290 
-297 VGALQPEGDYGDFG
+297 
-311 EKFKSTDVH
+311 
-320 DVTDAKMGLMTFDLS
+320 
-335 DYTAAPEHSILTLT
+335 
-349 YLGYAGADK
+349 
-358 TATATDKVK
+358 
-367 VVAVDTSRCTGTA
+367 
-380 PCDTNNATWAN
+380 
-391 RPDFEVTDTTKTATS
+391 
-406 HAFAYGSKKYSD
+406 
-418 GMTVESGNAKKV
+418 
-430 LLDVTDIIKA
+430 
-440 EFAKFSAGAT
+440 
-450 EKKITLALGELNKS
+450 
-464 DMRFGSKEVTSL
+464 
-476 TGATE
+476 
-481 AMQPTLSV
+481 
-489 TKKPKAYTLSIEGP
+489 
-503 TKVKYQKGEAFD
+503 
-515 KAGLVVKA
+515 
-523 TSTADGTVK
+523 
-532 TLTEGNGEDN
+532 
-542 YTIDTSAFDSASIGV
+542 
-557 YPITVKYN
+557 
-565 KDPEIAASFNA
+565 
-576 YVIASV
+576 
-582 EDGGDGDTSKDD
+582 
-594 WLWYKQPA
+594 
-602 SQTDA
+602 
-607 TATAGGNYGNPD
+607 
-619 NNRWQQ
+619 
-625 TTLPFGNGKIG
+625 
-636 GTVWGEVSRERVTFN
+636 
-651 EETLWTGGPGSST
+651 
-664 SYNGGNN
+664 
-671 ETKGQNGATL
+671 
-681 RALNKQLAN
+681 
-690 GAETVNPGNLT
+690 
-701 GGENAAEQGNYLNW
+701 
-715 GDIYLDYG
+715 
-723 FNDTTVT
+723 
-730 EYRRDLNLSKGKA
+730 
-743 DVTFKHDGVTYTRE
+743 
-757 YFASNP
+757 
-763 DNVMVARLTASKAG
+763 
-777 KLNFNVSM
+777 
-785 PTNTN
+785 
-790 YSKTGETTTVKG
+790 
-802 DTLTVKGAL
+802 
-811 GNNGLLYNSQI
+811 
-822 KVVLDNGEG
+822 
-831 TLSEGAD
+831 
-838 GASLKVSDAK
+838 
-848 AVTLYIAAATDYKQK
+848 
-863 YPSYR
+863 
-868 TGETAAEV
+868 
-876 NTRVA
+876 
-881 KVVQDAA
+881 
-888 NKGYTAVKKAH
+888 
-899 IADHSAIYDRVKI
+899 
-912 DLGQSGHSSDGA
+912 
-924 VATDALLKAYQ
+924 
-935 RGSAT
+935 
-940 TAQKRELETL
+940 
-950 VYKYGRYLTIGSSR
+950 
-964 ENSQL
+964 
-969 PSNLQGIW
+969 
-977 SVTADDNAH
+977 
-986 GNTPWGSDFHMNV
+986 MNV

-1172 KGDPDGLVGD
+1172 KGDPDGLVGN
-1182 TTDCSADNWAK
+1182 TTDCSTDNWAK
-1193 GDNGNFTD
+1193 GDNGNFAD

-1276 DAAKT
+1276 EAAKT

-1316 TYKLV
+1316 TYQLV

-1498 LTATVAPAD
+1498 LTATVAPAN

-1543 TSNGDK
+1543 TSNDDK

-1648 VIPVRSVTV
+1648 VIPVQSVTV
-1657 TGKQELVEGASTT
+1657 TGKQEFVEGASTT

-1724 DITVTAK
+1724 HITVTAK

-1897 DGTVI
+1897 DDTVI

-1951 VMIRRKR
+1951 VMIRRKH

>member
-1 MKHRAMSSRLMP
+1 MSSRLMP

-25 AGLPASAVAVGTTRA
+25 AGLPVSAVAVGTTRA

-75 PYIGTLQGAS
+75 PYIGTLQGPS

-190 GTTVYAG
+190 GTTVYTG

-430 LLDVTDIIKA
+430 LLDVTDVIKA
-440 EFAKFSAGAT
+440 EFAKFGTDAT

-464 DMRFGSKEVTSL
+464 DMRFGSKEVTSR
-476 TGATE
+476 GATE

-831 TLSEGAD
+831 TLSEGSD

-899 IADHSAIYDRVKI
+899 IDDHSAIYDRVKI

-977 SVTADDNAH
+977 SVTAGDNAH

-1182 TTDCSADNWAK
+1182 TTDCSANNWAK

-1213 LLKPIEVGN
+1213 LLKPIEVGD

-1276 DAAKT
+1276 EAAKT

-1316 TYKLV
+1316 TYQLV

-1360 STFTDTDG
+1360 STFTDTAG

-1373 YTNILPALPDAWAD
+1373 YTNILPALPDAWAG

-1498 LTATVAPAD
+1498 LTATVTPAN

-1648 VIPVRSVTV
+1648 VIPVQSVTV

-1724 DITVTAK
+1724 HITVTAK

-1811 SGSVEITVADET
+1811 SGSVEITVVDET

-1951 VMIRRKR
+1951 VMIRRKH

>member
-1 MKHRAMSSRLMP
+1 MKHNSSRLMP

-25 AGLPASAVAVGTTRA
+25 AGLPASAVAVSTTRA

-75 PYIGTLQGAS
+75 PYIGTLQGPS

-831 TLSEGAD
+831 TLSEGSD

-1172 KGDPDGLVGD
+1172 KGDPDGLVGN

-1193 GDNGNFTD
+1193 NDNGNFAD
-1201 ANANRSWSCAKS
+1201 ANANRSWSCGKS

-1268 TIDNSEYM
+1268 TM

-1316 TYKLV
+1316 TYQLV

-1373 YTNILPALPDAWAD
+1373 YTNILPALPDAWAG

-1498 LTATVAPAD
+1498 LTATVAPAN

-1589 APANATDKTVTW
+1589 APADATDKTVTW

-1648 VIPVRSVTV
+1648 VIPVQSVTV

>member
-1 MKHRAMSSRLMP
+1 MSSRLMP
-13 LVASCAT
+13 LVAACST

-75 PYIGTLQGAS
+75 PYIGALQGPS

-245 SEGTTSLNGATADM
+245 SEGTTADM

-311 EKFKSTDVH
+311 EKFKSTNVS

-430 LLDVTDIIKA
+430 LLDVSDVIKA
-440 EFAKFSAGAT
+440 EFAKFGAGAT

-602 SQTDA
+602 SRTDA

-977 SVTADDNAH
+977 SVTAGDNAH

-1182 TTDCSADNWAK
+1182 TTDCSANNWAK

-1213 LLKPIEVGN
+1213 LLKPIEVGD

-1276 DAAKT
+1276 EAAKT

-1316 TYKLV
+1316 TYQLV

-1360 STFTDTDG
+1360 STFTDTAG

-1373 YTNILPALPDAWAD
+1373 YTNILPALPDAWAG

-1498 LTATVAPAD
+1498 LTATVAPAN

-1565 VTSVTVAGDA
+1565 VTSVTVAGAA

-1589 APANATDKTVTW
+1589 APADATDKTVTW

-1648 VIPVRSVTV
+1648 VIPVQSVTV

-1670 LTATVA
+1670 LTATVT

-1724 DITVTAK
+1724 HITVTAK

-1951 VMIRRKR
+1951 VMIRRKH

>member
-1 MKHRAMSSRLMP
+1 
-13 LVASCAT
+13 
-20 VGMLL
+20 
-25 AGLPASAVAVGTTRA
+25 
-40 AASDASSSTTATI
+40 
-53 TPSADTTL
+53 
-61 QTWTSEKNSSMASK
+61 
-75 PYIGTLQGAS
+75 
-85 QGVFG
+85 
-90 EKFESTDAADTTDLK
+90 
-105 TGLLTF
+105 
-111 DLSAYDHAPDSAT
+111 
-124 FEMTY
+124 
-129 LGYRGNPT
+129 
-137 ATDTDTIKVTPVD
+137 
-150 TTVCTNNA
+150 
-158 TDCGANVATGA
+158 
-169 TKPKF
+169 
-174 SINDSS
+174 
-180 FVAESKPFEY
+180 
-190 GTTVYAG
+190 
-197 DAITVV
+197 
-203 PANTKKV
+203 
-210 TVDVTEIVR
+210 
-219 QQFAEGKKVIT
+219 
-230 LAVGETKKTEVRFAS
+230 
-245 SEGTTSLNGATADM
+245 
-259 APKLT
+259 
-264 VSVSTKDDLKPSA
+264 
-277 DTTLQAW
+277 
-284 ASEKNE
+284 
-290 KKNTAAY
+290 
-297 VGALQPEGDYGDFG
+297 
-311 EKFKSTDVH
+311 
-320 DVTDAKMGLMTFDLS
+320 
-335 DYTAAPEHSILTLT
+335 
-349 YLGYAGADK
+349 
-358 TATATDKVK
+358 
-367 VVAVDTSRCTGTA
+367 
-380 PCDTNNATWAN
+380 
-391 RPDFEVTDTTKTATS
+391 
-406 HAFAYGSKKYSD
+406 
-418 GMTVESGNAKKV
+418 
-430 LLDVTDIIKA
+430 
-440 EFAKFSAGAT
+440 
-450 EKKITLALGELNKS
+450 
-464 DMRFGSKEVTSL
+464 
-476 TGATE
+476 
-481 AMQPTLSV
+481 
-489 TKKPKAYTLSIEGP
+489 
-503 TKVKYQKGEAFD
+503 
-515 KAGLVVKA
+515 
-523 TSTADGTVK
+523 
-532 TLTEGNGEDN
+532 
-542 YTIDTSAFDSASIGV
+542 
-557 YPITVKYN
+557 
-565 KDPEIAASFNA
+565 
-576 YVIASV
+576 
-582 EDGGDGDTSKDD
+582 
-594 WLWYKQPA
+594 
-602 SQTDA
+602 
-607 TATAGGNYGNPD
+607 
-619 NNRWQQ
+619 
-625 TTLPFGNGKIG
+625 
-636 GTVWGEVSRERVTFN
+636 
-651 EETLWTGGPGSST
+651 
-664 SYNGGNN
+664 
-671 ETKGQNGATL
+671 
-681 RALNKQLAN
+681 
-690 GAETVNPGNLT
+690 
-701 GGENAAEQGNYLNW
+701 
-715 GDIYLDYG
+715 
-723 FNDTTVT
+723 
-730 EYRRDLNLSKGKA
+730 
-743 DVTFKHDGVTYTRE
+743 
-757 YFASNP
+757 
-763 DNVMVARLTASKAG
+763 
-777 KLNFNVSM
+777 
-785 PTNTN
+785 
-790 YSKTGETTTVKG
+790 
-802 DTLTVKGAL
+802 
-811 GNNGLLYNSQI
+811 
-822 KVVLDNGEG
+822 
-831 TLSEGAD
+831 
-838 GASLKVSDAK
+838 
-848 AVTLYIAAATDYKQK
+848 
-863 YPSYR
+863 
-868 TGETAAEV
+868 
-876 NTRVA
+876 
-881 KVVQDAA
+881 
-888 NKGYTAVKKAH
+888 
-899 IADHSAIYDRVKI
+899 
-912 DLGQSGHSSDGA
+912 
-924 VATDALLKAYQ
+924 
-935 RGSAT
+935 
-940 TAQKRELETL
+940 
-950 VYKYGRYLTIGSSR
+950 
-964 ENSQL
+964 
-969 PSNLQGIW
+969 
-977 SVTADDNAH
+977 
-986 GNTPWGSDFHMNV
+986 
-999 NLQMNY
+999 
-1005 WPTYSANM
+1005 
-1013 GELAEPLIE
+1013 
-1022 YVEGLVK
+1022 
-1029 PGRVTAKVYA
+1029 
-1039 GAETTNPETTPIGEG
+1039 
-1054 EGYMAHTE
+1054 MAHTE

-1172 KGDPDGLVGD
+1172 KGDPDGLVGN

-1193 GDNGNFTD
+1193 DDNGNFAD

-1498 LTATVAPAD
+1498 LTATVAPAN

-1565 VTSVTVAGDA
+1565 VTSVTVAGAA

-1648 VIPVRSVTV
+1648 VIPVQSVTV

-1724 DITVTAK
+1724 HITVTAK

-1811 SGSVEITVADET
+1811 SGSVEITVVDET

-1951 VMIRRKR
+1951 VMIRRKH

>member
-1 MKHRAMSSRLMP
+1 MSSHLMP

-75 PYIGTLQGAS
+75 PYIGTLQGPS

-297 VGALQPEGDYGDFG
+297 VGALQPAGDYGDFG
-311 EKFKSTDVH
+311 EKFKSTDVN

-912 DLGQSGHSSDGA
+912 DLGQSDHSSDGA

-977 SVTADDNAH
+977 SVTAGDNAH

-1100 PALLDRVYALLK
+1100 PALLNRVYALLK

-1465 TTYTIT
+1465 
-1471 KKASANVPVTGV
+1471 
-1483 TVTGANTATAGDTVT
+1483 DTVT
-1498 LTATVAPAD
+1498 LTATVAPAN

-1648 VIPVRSVTV
+1648 VIPVQSVTV

-1724 DITVTAK
+1724 HITVTAK

-1811 SGSVEITVADET
+1811 SGNVEITVVDET

-1951 VMIRRKR
+1951 VMIRRKH

>member
-1 MKHRAMSSRLMP
+1 
-13 LVASCAT
+13 
-20 VGMLL
+20 
-25 AGLPASAVAVGTTRA
+25 
-40 AASDASSSTTATI
+40 
-53 TPSADTTL
+53 
-61 QTWTSEKNSSMASK
+61 
-75 PYIGTLQGAS
+75 
-85 QGVFG
+85 
-90 EKFESTDAADTTDLK
+90 
-105 TGLLTF
+105 
-111 DLSAYDHAPDSAT
+111 
-124 FEMTY
+124 
-129 LGYRGNPT
+129 
-137 ATDTDTIKVTPVD
+137 
-150 TTVCTNNA
+150 
-158 TDCGANVATGA
+158 
-169 TKPKF
+169 
-174 SINDSS
+174 
-180 FVAESKPFEY
+180 
-190 GTTVYAG
+190 
-197 DAITVV
+197 
-203 PANTKKV
+203 
-210 TVDVTEIVR
+210 
-219 QQFAEGKKVIT
+219 
-230 LAVGETKKTEVRFAS
+230 
-245 SEGTTSLNGATADM
+245 
-259 APKLT
+259 
-264 VSVSTKDDLKPSA
+264 
-277 DTTLQAW
+277 
-284 ASEKNE
+284 
-290 KKNTAAY
+290 
-297 VGALQPEGDYGDFG
+297 
-311 EKFKSTDVH
+311 
-320 DVTDAKMGLMTFDLS
+320 
-335 DYTAAPEHSILTLT
+335 LT

-430 LLDVTDIIKA
+430 LLDVSDVIKA
-440 EFAKFSAGAT
+440 EFAKFGTDAT

-503 TKVKYQKGEAFD
+503 TKVKYQKGEAFN

-607 TATAGGNYGNPD
+607 TGGNYGNPD

-664 SYNGGNN
+664 RYNGGNN

-899 IADHSAIYDRVKI
+899 IDDHSAIYDRVKI

-977 SVTADDNAH
+977 SVTAGDNAH

-1100 PALLDRVYALLK
+1100 PALLNRVYALLK

-1172 KGDPDGLVGD
+1172 KGDPDGLVGN

-1498 LTATVAPAD
+1498 LTATVAPAN

-1648 VIPVRSVTV
+1648 VIPVQSVTV

-1724 DITVTAK
+1724 HITVTAK

-1811 SGSVEITVADET
+1811 SGSVEITVVDET

-1897 DGTVI
+1897 
-1902 DVTYSVTV
+1902 
-1910 KAAETGKND
+1910 
-1919 GDGKGDGVAKTGAA
+1919 
-1933 VGALAGLGLML
+1933 
-1944 LAVGVSV
+1944 
-1951 VMIRRKR
+1951 R
-1958 SA
+1958 SST

>member
-1 MKHRAMSSRLMP
+1 M
-13 LVASCAT
+13 
-20 VGMLL
+20 
-25 AGLPASAVAVGTTRA
+25 
-40 AASDASSSTTATI
+40 
-53 TPSADTTL
+53 
-61 QTWTSEKNSSMASK
+61 
-75 PYIGTLQGAS
+75 
-85 QGVFG
+85 
-90 EKFESTDAADTTDLK
+90 
-105 TGLLTF
+105 
-111 DLSAYDHAPDSAT
+111 
-124 FEMTY
+124 
-129 LGYRGNPT
+129 
-137 ATDTDTIKVTPVD
+137 
-150 TTVCTNNA
+150 
-158 TDCGANVATGA
+158 
-169 TKPKF
+169 
-174 SINDSS
+174 
-180 FVAESKPFEY
+180 
-190 GTTVYAG
+190 
-197 DAITVV
+197 
-203 PANTKKV
+203 
-210 TVDVTEIVR
+210 
-219 QQFAEGKKVIT
+219 
-230 LAVGETKKTEVRFAS
+230 
-245 SEGTTSLNGATADM
+245 
-259 APKLT
+259 
-264 VSVSTKDDLKPSA
+264 
-277 DTTLQAW
+277 
-284 ASEKNE
+284 
-290 KKNTAAY
+290 
-297 VGALQPEGDYGDFG
+297 
-311 EKFKSTDVH
+311 
-320 DVTDAKMGLMTFDLS
+320 
-335 DYTAAPEHSILTLT
+335 
-349 YLGYAGADK
+349 
-358 TATATDKVK
+358 
-367 VVAVDTSRCTGTA
+367 
-380 PCDTNNATWAN
+380 
-391 RPDFEVTDTTKTATS
+391 
-406 HAFAYGSKKYSD
+406 
-418 GMTVESGNAKKV
+418 
-430 LLDVTDIIKA
+430 
-440 EFAKFSAGAT
+440 
-450 EKKITLALGELNKS
+450 
-464 DMRFGSKEVTSL
+464 
-476 TGATE
+476 
-481 AMQPTLSV
+481 
-489 TKKPKAYTLSIEGP
+489 
-503 TKVKYQKGEAFD
+503 
-515 KAGLVVKA
+515 
-523 TSTADGTVK
+523 
-532 TLTEGNGEDN
+532 
-542 YTIDTSAFDSASIGV
+542 
-557 YPITVKYN
+557 
-565 KDPEIAASFNA
+565 
-576 YVIASV
+576 
-582 EDGGDGDTSKDD
+582 
-594 WLWYKQPA
+594 
-602 SQTDA
+602 
-607 TATAGGNYGNPD
+607 
-619 NNRWQQ
+619 
-625 TTLPFGNGKIG
+625 
-636 GTVWGEVSRERVTFN
+636 
-651 EETLWTGGPGSST
+651 
-664 SYNGGNN
+664 
-671 ETKGQNGATL
+671 
-681 RALNKQLAN
+681 
-690 GAETVNPGNLT
+690 
-701 GGENAAEQGNYLNW
+701 
-715 GDIYLDYG
+715 
-723 FNDTTVT
+723 
-730 EYRRDLNLSKGKA
+730 
-743 DVTFKHDGVTYTRE
+743 
-757 YFASNP
+757 
-763 DNVMVARLTASKAG
+763 
-777 KLNFNVSM
+777 
-785 PTNTN
+785 
-790 YSKTGETTTVKG
+790 
-802 DTLTVKGAL
+802 
-811 GNNGLLYNSQI
+811 
-822 KVVLDNGEG
+822 
-831 TLSEGAD
+831 
-838 GASLKVSDAK
+838 
-848 AVTLYIAAATDYKQK
+848 
-863 YPSYR
+863 
-868 TGETAAEV
+868 

-899 IADHSAIYDRVKI
+899 IDDHSAIYDRVKI

-1172 KGDPDGLVGD
+1172 KGDPDGLVGN
-1182 TTDCSADNWAK
+1182 TTDCSTDNWAK
-1193 GDNGNFTD
+1193 DGNGNFAD

-1213 LLKPIEVGN
+1213 LLKPIEVGD

-1410 TEVKLTSNKGK
+1410 TEVRLTSNKGK

-1465 TTYTIT
+1465 TTYTIA

-1498 LTATVAPAD
+1498 LTATVAPAN

-1589 APANATDKTVTW
+1589 APADATDKTVTW

-1637 LKITVSDKAPT
+1637 LH
-1648 VIPVRSVTV
+1648 
-1657 TGKQELVEGASTT
+1657 
-1670 LTATVA
+1670 
-1676 PADATDKTV
+1676 
-1685 TWKSSDESVATVDK
+1685 
-1699 DGVVT
+1699 
-1704 AKKAGTVTITATA
+1704 
-1717 GGVSGTL
+1717 
-1724 DITVTAK
+1724 ITVTAK

-1794 KAGKVVITAT
+1794 KAGKAVITAT

-1811 SGSVEITVADET
+1811 SGSVEITVVDET

-1887 DSFVV
+1887 DSFIV

-1902 DVTYSVTV
+1902 DVTYRVTV

-1933 VGALAGLGLML
+1933 VAALAGLGLML

-1951 VMIRRKR
+1951 VMIRRKH

>member
-1 MKHRAMSSRLMP
+1 
-13 LVASCAT
+13 
-20 VGMLL
+20 
-25 AGLPASAVAVGTTRA
+25 
-40 AASDASSSTTATI
+40 
-53 TPSADTTL
+53 
-61 QTWTSEKNSSMASK
+61 
-75 PYIGTLQGAS
+75 
-85 QGVFG
+85 
-90 EKFESTDAADTTDLK
+90 
-105 TGLLTF
+105 
-111 DLSAYDHAPDSAT
+111 
-124 FEMTY
+124 
-129 LGYRGNPT
+129 
-137 ATDTDTIKVTPVD
+137 
-150 TTVCTNNA
+150 
-158 TDCGANVATGA
+158 
-169 TKPKF
+169 
-174 SINDSS
+174 
-180 FVAESKPFEY
+180 
-190 GTTVYAG
+190 
-197 DAITVV
+197 
-203 PANTKKV
+203 
-210 TVDVTEIVR
+210 
-219 QQFAEGKKVIT
+219 
-230 LAVGETKKTEVRFAS
+230 
-245 SEGTTSLNGATADM
+245 
-259 APKLT
+259 
-264 VSVSTKDDLKPSA
+264 
-277 DTTLQAW
+277 
-284 ASEKNE
+284 
-290 KKNTAAY
+290 
-297 VGALQPEGDYGDFG
+297 
-311 EKFKSTDVH
+311 
-320 DVTDAKMGLMTFDLS
+320 
-335 DYTAAPEHSILTLT
+335 
-349 YLGYAGADK
+349 
-358 TATATDKVK
+358 
-367 VVAVDTSRCTGTA
+367 
-380 PCDTNNATWAN
+380 
-391 RPDFEVTDTTKTATS
+391 
-406 HAFAYGSKKYSD
+406 
-418 GMTVESGNAKKV
+418 
-430 LLDVTDIIKA
+430 
-440 EFAKFSAGAT
+440 
-450 EKKITLALGELNKS
+450 
-464 DMRFGSKEVTSL
+464 
-476 TGATE
+476 
-481 AMQPTLSV
+481 
-489 TKKPKAYTLSIEGP
+489 
-503 TKVKYQKGEAFD
+503 
-515 KAGLVVKA
+515 
-523 TSTADGTVK
+523 
-532 TLTEGNGEDN
+532 
-542 YTIDTSAFDSASIGV
+542 
-557 YPITVKYN
+557 
-565 KDPEIAASFNA
+565 
-576 YVIASV
+576 
-582 EDGGDGDTSKDD
+582 
-594 WLWYKQPA
+594 
-602 SQTDA
+602 
-607 TATAGGNYGNPD
+607 
-619 NNRWQQ
+619 
-625 TTLPFGNGKIG
+625 
-636 GTVWGEVSRERVTFN
+636 
-651 EETLWTGGPGSST
+651 
-664 SYNGGNN
+664 
-671 ETKGQNGATL
+671 
-681 RALNKQLAN
+681 
-690 GAETVNPGNLT
+690 
-701 GGENAAEQGNYLNW
+701 
-715 GDIYLDYG
+715 
-723 FNDTTVT
+723 
-730 EYRRDLNLSKGKA
+730 
-743 DVTFKHDGVTYTRE
+743 
-757 YFASNP
+757 
-763 DNVMVARLTASKAG
+763 
-777 KLNFNVSM
+777 
-785 PTNTN
+785 
-790 YSKTGETTTVKG
+790 
-802 DTLTVKGAL
+802 
-811 GNNGLLYNSQI
+811 
-822 KVVLDNGEG
+822 
-831 TLSEGAD
+831 
-838 GASLKVSDAK
+838 
-848 AVTLYIAAATDYKQK
+848 
-863 YPSYR
+863 
-868 TGETAAEV
+868 
-876 NTRVA
+876 
-881 KVVQDAA
+881 
-888 NKGYTAVKKAH
+888 
-899 IADHSAIYDRVKI
+899 
-912 DLGQSGHSSDGA
+912 
-924 VATDALLKAYQ
+924 
-935 RGSAT
+935 
-940 TAQKRELETL
+940 
-950 VYKYGRYLTIGSSR
+950 
-964 ENSQL
+964 
-969 PSNLQGIW
+969 
-977 SVTADDNAH
+977 
-986 GNTPWGSDFHMNV
+986 
-999 NLQMNY
+999 
-1005 WPTYSANM
+1005 
-1013 GELAEPLIE
+1013 
-1022 YVEGLVK
+1022 
-1029 PGRVTAKVYA
+1029 
-1039 GAETTNPETTPIGEG
+1039 
-1054 EGYMAHTE
+1054 
-1062 NTAYGWTA
+1062 
-1070 PGQSFSWG
+1070 
-1078 WSPAAVPWILQ
+1078 
-1089 NVYEAYEYSGD
+1089 
-1100 PALLDRVYALLK
+1100 
-1112 EESHFYVNYMLHKA
+1112 MLHKA

-1182 TTDCSADNWAK
+1182 TTDCSANNWAK

-1213 LLKPIEVGN
+1213 LLKPIEVGD

-1276 DAAKT
+1276 EAAKT

-1316 TYKLV
+1316 TYQLV

-1360 STFTDTDG
+1360 STFTDTAG

-1373 YTNILPALPDAWAD
+1373 YTNILPALPDAWAG

-1460 DTTAG
+1460 DTTEG

-1498 LTATVAPAD
+1498 LTATVAPAN

-1621 AGEVTI
+1621 AGEVVI
-1627 TATAGGVSGT
+1627 TATVGGVSGT

-1648 VIPVRSVTV
+1648 VIPVQSVTV

-1724 DITVTAK
+1724 HITVTAK

-1811 SGSVEITVADET
+1811 SGNVEITVVDET

-1933 VGALAGLGLML
+1933 VGTLAGLGLML

>member
-1 MKHRAMSSRLMP
+1 MP
-13 LVASCAT
+13 LVAACST

-75 PYIGTLQGAS
+75 PYIGALQGPS

-245 SEGTTSLNGATADM
+245 SEGTTADM

-311 EKFKSTDVH
+311 EKFKSTNVS

-430 LLDVTDIIKA
+430 LLDVSDVIKA
-440 EFAKFSAGAT
+440 EFAKFGAGAT

-602 SQTDA
+602 SRTDA

-977 SVTADDNAH
+977 SVTAGDNAH

-1182 TTDCSADNWAK
+1182 TTDCSANNWAK

-1213 LLKPIEVGN
+1213 LLKPIEVGD

-1276 DAAKT
+1276 EAAKT

-1316 TYKLV
+1316 TYQLV

-1360 STFTDTDG
+1360 STFTDTAG

-1373 YTNILPALPDAWAD
+1373 YTNILPALPDAWAG

-1498 LTATVAPAD
+1498 LTATVAPAN

-1565 VTSVTVAGDA
+1565 VTSVTVAGAA

-1589 APANATDKTVTW
+1589 APADATDKTVTW

-1648 VIPVRSVTV
+1648 VIPVQSVTV

-1670 LTATVA
+1670 LTATVT

-1724 DITVTAK
+1724 HITVTAK

-1951 VMIRRKR
+1951 VMIRRKH

>member
-1 MKHRAMSSRLMP
+1 
-13 LVASCAT
+13 
-20 VGMLL
+20 
-25 AGLPASAVAVGTTRA
+25 
-40 AASDASSSTTATI
+40 
-53 TPSADTTL
+53 
-61 QTWTSEKNSSMASK
+61 
-75 PYIGTLQGAS
+75 
-85 QGVFG
+85 
-90 EKFESTDAADTTDLK
+90 
-105 TGLLTF
+105 
-111 DLSAYDHAPDSAT
+111 
-124 FEMTY
+124 
-129 LGYRGNPT
+129 
-137 ATDTDTIKVTPVD
+137 
-150 TTVCTNNA
+150 
-158 TDCGANVATGA
+158 
-169 TKPKF
+169 
-174 SINDSS
+174 
-180 FVAESKPFEY
+180 
-190 GTTVYAG
+190 
-197 DAITVV
+197 
-203 PANTKKV
+203 
-210 TVDVTEIVR
+210 
-219 QQFAEGKKVIT
+219 
-230 LAVGETKKTEVRFAS
+230 
-245 SEGTTSLNGATADM
+245 
-259 APKLT
+259 
-264 VSVSTKDDLKPSA
+264 
-277 DTTLQAW
+277 
-284 ASEKNE
+284 
-290 KKNTAAY
+290 
-297 VGALQPEGDYGDFG
+297 
-311 EKFKSTDVH
+311 
-320 DVTDAKMGLMTFDLS
+320 
-335 DYTAAPEHSILTLT
+335 
-349 YLGYAGADK
+349 
-358 TATATDKVK
+358 
-367 VVAVDTSRCTGTA
+367 
-380 PCDTNNATWAN
+380 
-391 RPDFEVTDTTKTATS
+391 
-406 HAFAYGSKKYSD
+406 
-418 GMTVESGNAKKV
+418 
-430 LLDVTDIIKA
+430 
-440 EFAKFSAGAT
+440 
-450 EKKITLALGELNKS
+450 
-464 DMRFGSKEVTSL
+464 
-476 TGATE
+476 
-481 AMQPTLSV
+481 
-489 TKKPKAYTLSIEGP
+489 
-503 TKVKYQKGEAFD
+503 
-515 KAGLVVKA
+515 
-523 TSTADGTVK
+523 
-532 TLTEGNGEDN
+532 
-542 YTIDTSAFDSASIGV
+542 
-557 YPITVKYN
+557 
-565 KDPEIAASFNA
+565 
-576 YVIASV
+576 
-582 EDGGDGDTSKDD
+582 
-594 WLWYKQPA
+594 
-602 SQTDA
+602 
-607 TATAGGNYGNPD
+607 
-619 NNRWQQ
+619 
-625 TTLPFGNGKIG
+625 
-636 GTVWGEVSRERVTFN
+636 
-651 EETLWTGGPGSST
+651 
-664 SYNGGNN
+664 
-671 ETKGQNGATL
+671 
-681 RALNKQLAN
+681 
-690 GAETVNPGNLT
+690 
-701 GGENAAEQGNYLNW
+701 
-715 GDIYLDYG
+715 
-723 FNDTTVT
+723 
-730 EYRRDLNLSKGKA
+730 
-743 DVTFKHDGVTYTRE
+743 
-757 YFASNP
+757 
-763 DNVMVARLTASKAG
+763 
-777 KLNFNVSM
+777 
-785 PTNTN
+785 
-790 YSKTGETTTVKG
+790 
-802 DTLTVKGAL
+802 
-811 GNNGLLYNSQI
+811 
-822 KVVLDNGEG
+822 
-831 TLSEGAD
+831 
-838 GASLKVSDAK
+838 
-848 AVTLYIAAATDYKQK
+848 
-863 YPSYR
+863 
-868 TGETAAEV
+868 
-876 NTRVA
+876 
-881 KVVQDAA
+881 
-888 NKGYTAVKKAH
+888 
-899 IADHSAIYDRVKI
+899 
-912 DLGQSGHSSDGA
+912 
-924 VATDALLKAYQ
+924 
-935 RGSAT
+935 
-940 TAQKRELETL
+940 
-950 VYKYGRYLTIGSSR
+950 
-964 ENSQL
+964 
-969 PSNLQGIW
+969 
-977 SVTADDNAH
+977 
-986 GNTPWGSDFHMNV
+986 
-999 NLQMNY
+999 
-1005 WPTYSANM
+1005 
-1013 GELAEPLIE
+1013 
-1022 YVEGLVK
+1022 
-1029 PGRVTAKVYA
+1029 
-1039 GAETTNPETTPIGEG
+1039 
-1054 EGYMAHTE
+1054 
-1062 NTAYGWTA
+1062 
-1070 PGQSFSWG
+1070 
-1078 WSPAAVPWILQ
+1078 
-1089 NVYEAYEYSGD
+1089 
-1100 PALLDRVYALLK
+1100 
-1112 EESHFYVNYMLHKA
+1112 MLHKA

-1172 KGDPDGLVGD
+1172 KGDPDGLVGN
-1182 TTDCSADNWAK
+1182 TTDCSTDNWAK
-1193 GDNGNFTD
+1193 DGNGNFAD

-1213 LLKPIEVGN
+1213 LLKPIEVGD

-1410 TEVKLTSNKGK
+1410 TEVRLTSNKGK

-1465 TTYTIT
+1465 TTYTIA

-1498 LTATVAPAD
+1498 LTATVAPAN

-1589 APANATDKTVTW
+1589 APADATDKTVTW

-1648 VIPVRSVTV
+1648 VIPVQSVTV

-1724 DITVTAK
+1724 HITVTAK

-1794 KAGKVVITAT
+1794 KAGKAVITAT

-1811 SGSVEITVADET
+1811 SGSVEITVVDET

-1887 DSFVV
+1887 DSFIV

-1902 DVTYSVTV
+1902 DVTYRVTV

-1933 VGALAGLGLML
+1933 VAALAGLGLML

-1951 VMIRRKR
+1951 VMIRRKH

>member
-1 MKHRAMSSRLMP
+1 MP

-25 AGLPASAVAVGTTRA
+25 AGLPVSAVAVGTTRA

-75 PYIGTLQGAS
+75 PYIGTLQGPS

-190 GTTVYAG
+190 GTTVYTG

-297 VGALQPEGDYGDFG
+297 VGALQPEGDY
-311 EKFKSTDVH
+311 VH

-430 LLDVTDIIKA
+430 LLDVTDVIKA
-440 EFAKFSAGAT
+440 EFAKFGTDAT

-977 SVTADDNAH
+977 SVTAGDNAH

-1182 TTDCSADNWAK
+1182 TTDCSANNWAK

-1213 LLKPIEVGN
+1213 LLKPIEVGD

-1276 DAAKT
+1276 EAAKT

-1316 TYKLV
+1316 TYQLV

-1360 STFTDTDG
+1360 STFTDTAG

-1373 YTNILPALPDAWAD
+1373 YTNILPALPDAWAG

-1498 LTATVAPAD
+1498 LTATVAPAN

-1589 APANATDKTVTW
+1589 APATATDKTVTW

-1648 VIPVRSVTV
+1648 VIPVQSVTV

-1724 DITVTAK
+1724 HITVTAK

-1811 SGSVEITVADET
+1811 SGSVEITVVDET